1 MESKEKKPKL
11 EEMKKVEYSPVK
23 EENKKCSLDLLCKCF
38 KSEKNKDK
46 KYYIDKWRRYL
57 TNESTSK
64 SKMNDPFM
72 ILANIWAHK
81 PVIKFLENVRINPN
95 LIRKERIKT
104 LSNIIIRND
113 LEFYIPQ
120 LCSFIIFGDNELVD
134 ELLSFLCKSC
144 YCSFFFAHRVIWFLK
159 SMLSNEDSQNE
170 LNNEMN
176 NKISDIIHTIQTIF
190 KSDTEKEKKNL
201 KKYFIAGGD
210 IYTNY
215 NKGYFTDAIDLIDND
230 TEKTNETSF
239 NNTEQ
244 NIIKI
249 NIFTKYGYCTNDEE
263 MIVKGGMNSIKQ
275 IDTND
280 INLTS
285 FLSNINFFDHLTN
298 ICERIRFIDSPE
310 MRQSELIKE
319 ITKINENLPY
329 NVYIPFSN
337 KEIRNNLICHI
348 SIKDTKVYK
357 TKERAPIILTFECFR
372 LEELCYEHN
381 VRIKTQIINEEI
393 KTENNQNSLL
403 SSIESKRDMD
413 KQNTKVK
420 YHLDKMN
427 YLMSVDIAL
436 SKPIFV
442 RKSSNVK
449 EKGKISDKSDDEKFD
464 EIDKVLRRKKSEDL
478 KEQNEDK
485 ESDKENDNDNKLNK
499 NKENKKDNKMDINII
514 NIIDNN
520 NNINKIN
527 IKKEEAKKN
536 KKDDF
541 YSDIEVNYLSPDNN
555 KNNIKKPRKRS
566 DSFEINAEFSES
578 SSSSDDNNNSG
589 SFGSNINPLGQ
600 KPNLFN
606 KIRIGNYAQSNIN
619 TFNILKKTQINN
631 YSLVFGETLDSQES
645 RLKYQS
651 QYGYLSSY
659 KVCKVLIKSGED
671 LRQEQFA
678 SQLINEFAQIFKIEE
693 VDCYLYPYE
702 IISTG
707 NNAGIIEVCPNTIS
721 LDELKHKTSFDPNNT
736 LKVFY
741 ENYFGKGTKR
751 YKKAVRNLVRSL
763 AGYSLVCYFLQIK
776 DRHNGNILINNEGYL
791 IQIDFGFFLSN
802 APGGEF
808 EKAPF
813 KLTDEV
819 IEVIGGINS
828 KYFQVFR
835 KLMWKGMIAISK
847 HYEKILI
854 LVEMMYCGYG
864 KKLECFKSGD
874 STLTKLKERF
884 RPKKDMKKRDYLA
897 LVDSLIQDAL
907 SSWRTKWYDKYQY
920 FFEGIF
926 Y

>member
-1 MESKEKKPKL
+1 MKTPKMESNKMLIYSPIKVEKKI
-11 EEMKKVEYSPVK
+11 
-23 EENKKCSLDLLCKCF
+23 CSFKDICKCF
-38 KSEKNKDK
+38 KSEKDKDK
-46 KYYIDKWRRYL
+46 KYYIEKWRKYL

-64 SKMNDPFM
+64 SKMNDPFI

-81 PVIKFLENVRINPN
+81 KVIKDLEKVRINPN
-95 LIRKERIKT
+95 LIRKERVKT

-159 SMLSNEDSQNE
+159 SMLANDENHNEI
-170 LNNEMN
+170 NNEMN
-176 NKISDIIHTIQTIF
+176 NKIANIIHTIQTIF
-190 KSDTEKEKKNL
+190 KSDTEKEKKEL
-201 KKYFIAGGD
+201 KNYFIAGGEV
-210 IYTNY
+210 YSNY
-215 NKGYFTDAIDLIDND
+215 NKGYFTDTVDLIDNENEI
-230 TEKTNETSF
+230 TTETSY
-239 NNTEQ
+239 NNSEQ

-249 NIFTKYGYCTNDEE
+249 NIFTKYGYCTNNEE
-263 MIVKGGMNSIKQ
+263 MVVSGGMNSIKN
-275 IDTND
+275 IDEND

-285 FLSNINFFDHLTN
+285 FLSNVNFFDHLTN

-310 MRQSELIKE
+310 IRQSELIKE
-319 ITKINENLPY
+319 ISKINENLPY

-381 VRIKTQIINEEI
+381 VKIKTQIINEEI

-403 SSIESKRDMD
+403 SSSESKRE
-413 KQNTKVK
+413 NNKVK

-442 RKSSNVK
+442 RKSSDYN
-449 EKGKISDKSDDEKFD
+449 DKDNNDKNDDEKFD
-464 EIDKVLRRKKSEDL
+464 KIDKVLKRKKSEDSINNSINMSINTNQ
-478 KEQNEDK
+478 KE
-485 ESDKENDNDNKLNK
+485 ENNDTI
-499 NKENKKDNKMDINII
+499 NKKDAIKEKNNDIYSNINVNII
-514 NIIDNN
+514 NIDTNT
-520 NNINKIN
+520 KTRG
-527 IKKEEAKKN
+527 
-536 KKDDF
+536 
-541 YSDIEVNYLSPDNN
+541 
-555 KNNIKKPRKRS
+555 RKRS

-578 SSSSDDNNNSG
+578 SSSSGEENSG
-589 SFGSNINPLGQ
+589 SNIHQLGPKPSLFSKISNYG
-600 KPNLFN
+600 
-606 KIRIGNYAQSNIN
+606 YSQSNIN
-619 TFNILKKTQINN
+619 TFNILKKNQINN
-631 YSLVFGETLDSQES
+631 YSLVFGETLSSQEA

-693 VDCYLYPYE
+693 VDVYLYPYE

-721 LDELKHKTSFDPNNT
+721 LDELKHKISFDPNNS

-741 ENYFGKGTKR
+741 ENYFGKGTKK
-751 YKKAVRNLVRSL
+751 YKKAVRNLIRSL

-802 APGGEF
+802 APGNEF

-813 KLTDEV
+813 KLTEEV
-819 IEVIGGINS
+819 IEVIGGVNS
-828 KYFQVFR
+828 KYFQIFR
-835 KLMWKGMIAISK
+835 KLMWKGMIAIAK
-847 HYEKILI
+847 HYQKIMI

-864 KKLECFKSGD
+864 KKLECFKNGD
-874 STLTKLKERF
+874 LTLTKLKERF
-884 RPKKDMKKRDYLA
+884 KPKNNMKKRDYLA
-897 LVDSLIQDAL
+897 LVDSLIQEAL

>member
-1 MESKEKKPKL
+1 MVEPEKSEKKI
-11 EEMKKVEYSPVK
+11 EYSPIK
-23 EENKKCSLDLLCKCF
+23 EEKKICSLSNIFKCCKSQ
-38 KSEKNKDK
+38 KDKDK
-46 KYYIDKWRRYL
+46 KYYIEKWRKYL

-64 SKMNDPFM
+64 SRMNDPFI

-95 LIRKERIKT
+95 LIKKERIKS

-159 SMLSNEDSQNE
+159 SMLSNEEFENE
-170 LNNEMN
+170 LNNKMN
-176 NKISDIIHTIQTIF
+176 NKISEIVHTIQTIF
-190 KSDTEKEKKNL
+190 KSDNEKEKKEL

-215 NKGYFTDAIDLIDND
+215 NKGYFTDIMDIIDNENEI
-230 TEKTNETSF
+230 TTETSYNS
-239 NNTEQ
+239 NNEHT
-244 NIIKI
+244 NILKI

-263 MIVKGGMNSIKQ
+263 MMVKGGMNSIKQ
-275 IDTND
+275 IDTDD

-348 SIKDTKVYK
+348 SIRDTKVYK

-381 VRIKTQIINEEI
+381 VRIKTLIANEEI
-393 KTENNQNSLL
+393 KSENNQNSLL
-403 SSIESKRDMD
+403 SSIYKKDM
-413 KQNTKVK
+413 NNLSTKVK

-442 RKSSNVK
+442 RKSSNLK
-449 EKGKISDKSDDEKFD
+449 DKKQKSNKSDDEKFD
-464 EIDKVLRRKKSEDL
+464 EIDKVLMKRKKSDDFSDSNE
-478 KEQNEDK
+478 KEKEKDK
-485 ESDKENDNDNKLNK
+485 NNNF
-499 NKENKKDNKMDINII
+499 
-514 NIIDNN
+514 NN
-520 NNINKIN
+520 NNKINAQNNNKIN
-527 IKKEEAKKN
+527 VKN
-536 KKDDF
+536 EVDDF
-541 YSDIEVNYLSPDNN
+541 NSGIEINYINTDS
-555 KNNIKKPRKRS
+555 KKKRKRS

-578 SSSSDDNNNSG
+578 SSSSEENNSG
-589 SFGSNINPLGQ
+589 SFASNLNINPMGQ
-600 KPNLFN
+600 KTSLFN
-606 KIRIGNYAQSNIN
+606 KIKISNYSQSNIN
-619 TFNILKKTQINN
+619 TFNILKKNQINN
-631 YSLVFGETLDSQES
+631 YSLVFGESLASQEA

-651 QYGYLSSY
+651 QYGFLNSY

-693 VDCYLYPYE
+693 VDVYLYPYE

-707 NNAGIIEVCPNTIS
+707 NNAGIIEVCPNSIS
-721 LDELKHKTSFDPNNT
+721 LDELKHKISFDQNNS
-736 LKVFY
+736 LKTFY
-741 ENYFGKGTKR
+741 ENYFGKGSKK

-828 KYFQVFR
+828 KYFQIFR

-847 HYEKILI
+847 HYEKIMI

-864 KKLECFKSGD
+864 KKLECFKGGD
-874 STLTKLKERF
+874 LTLTKLKERF
-884 RPKKDMKKRDYLA
+884 RPKKDMKVRDYLA
-897 LVDSLIQDAL
+897 LVDSLIQEAL

-920 FFEGIF
+920 LFEGIF

>member
-1 MESKEKKPKL
+1 MTEKGKIPKIESIKKMEFSQVQPKD
-11 EEMKKVEYSPVK
+11 
-23 EENKKCSLDLLCKCF
+23 KKCSLSYLCKCF
-38 KSEKNKDK
+38 KFEKDK
-46 KYYIDKWRRYL
+46 DKNYYIEKWRQYL

-64 SKMNDPFM
+64 IKMNDPFI

-81 PVIKFLENVRINPN
+81 PVIKYLENVRINPN

-120 LCSFIIFGDNELVD
+120 LCSFIIFGETELVD

-159 SMLSNEDSQNE
+159 SMLSNDNHNE
-170 LNNEMN
+170 NNSEMN
-176 NKISDIIHTIQTIF
+176 HKINDIIHTIQTIF
-190 KSDTEKEKKNL
+190 KSDTEKDKKTL

-210 IYTNY
+210 IYTNS
-215 NKGYFTDAIDLIDND
+215 NKGHFTDSIDLIDNENEIT
-230 TEKTNETSF
+230 TETNY
-239 NNTEQ
+239 NNCES

-249 NIFTKYGYCTNDEE
+249 NIFTKYGYRTNTEE
-263 MIVKGGMNSIKQ
+263 MIIKGGMNSIIN
-275 IDTND
+275 IDEND

-337 KEIRNNLICHI
+337 REIRNNLICHI

-381 VRIKTQIINEEI
+381 VKIKTQILNEEI
-393 KTENNQNSLL
+393 KTETNQNSLL
-403 SSIESKRDMD
+403 SSSESKREMD
-413 KQNTKVK
+413 SQNSKVK

-442 RKSSNVK
+442 RKSYNSYNK
-449 EKGKISDKSDDEKFD
+449 KQSSDISDDEKFD
-464 EIDKVLRRKKSEDL
+464 KIDKVLQRKKSEDSMNSDIINNSSSSNQKENEQNESKN
-478 KEQNEDK
+478 KEQNININTKNIIEN
-485 ESDKENDNDNKLNK
+485 END
-499 NKENKKDNKMDINII
+499 
-514 NIIDNN
+514 
-520 NNINKIN
+520 KIN
-527 IKKEEAKKN
+527 IKKENDKNNNNIFSNLDVNIINASKTKKN
-536 KKDDF
+536 PKKR
-541 YSDIEVNYLSPDNN
+541 E
-555 KNNIKKPRKRS
+555 
-566 DSFEINAEFSES
+566 DSFDITAEFSES
-578 SSSSDDNNNSG
+578 SSSSGEENSG
-589 SFGSNINPLGQ
+589 SFNSSAIHPLGP
-600 KPNLFN
+600 KTSLFN
-606 KIRIGNYAQSNIN
+606 KISNYGQSNIH
-619 TFNILKKTQINN
+619 TFNILQKNQISN
-631 YSLVFGETLDSQES
+631 YSLVFGETLASQEA

-678 SQLINEFAQIFKIEE
+678 SQLINEFAQIFKIEG

-721 LDELKHKTSFDPNNT
+721 LDELKHKMSFDPNNS

-741 ENYFGKGTKR
+741 EKYFGKGTKK
-751 YKKAVRNLVRSL
+751 YKKALRNLVRSL

-828 KYFQVFR
+828 KYFQIFR
-835 KLMWKGMIAISK
+835 KLMWKGMLAIAK
-847 HYEKILI
+847 HYEKIMI

-874 STLTKLKERF
+874 SSLTKLRERF
-884 RPKKDMKKRDYLA
+884 RPKKNMKKREYLA
-897 LVDSLIQDAL
+897 LVDELIQQAL

>member
-1 MESKEKKPKL
+1 MNEKMKSPKI
-11 EEMKKVEYSPVK
+11 EGIKKIEYSPVK
-23 EENKKCSLDLLCKCF
+23 IEKKICSIKFLCDCL

-46 KYYIDKWRRYL
+46 KFYIDKWRKYL
-57 TNESTSK
+57 TYESTSK
-64 SKMNDPFM
+64 SKMNDPFI

-81 PVIKFLENVRINPN
+81 PVIRYLENVRINPN
-95 LIRKERIKT
+95 LIRKERIKS

-159 SMLSNEDSQNE
+159 SMLNNEEIINKT
-170 LNNEMN
+170 NNEMN

-190 KSDTEKEKKNL
+190 KSDTEKEKKEL

-215 NKGYFTDAIDLIDND
+215 NKGYFTDTIDLIDN
-230 TEKTNETSF
+230 ENEITNETSY
-239 NNTEQ
+239 NTSEHP

-249 NIFTKYGYCTNDEE
+249 NIFTKYGYCTNHEE
-263 MIVKGGMNSIKQ
+263 MIINGGMNSIKQ
-275 IDTND
+275 IDEND

-337 KEIRNNLICHI
+337 KEMRNNLICHI
-348 SIKDTKVYK
+348 SIKDTKVFK

-381 VRIKTQIINEEI
+381 VKIKTQILNEEI
-393 KTENNQNSLL
+393 KSETNQNSLL
-403 SSIESKRDMD
+403 PSNESKRDID
-413 KQNTKVK
+413 IQNTKIK

-442 RKSSNVK
+442 RKSTNSNNYQNK
-449 EKGKISDKSDDEKFD
+449 EKNADKFD
-464 EIDKVLRRKKSEDL
+464 KIDKVLQRKKSEDYINTSTNTNADTNNISNN
-478 KEQNEDK
+478 EINED
-485 ESDKENDNDNKLNK
+485 NKQNQ
-499 NKENKKDNKMDINII
+499 NSI

-520 NNINKIN
+520 NIYIKSDKIDTNNDIEIN
-527 IKKEEAKKN
+527 IMNPGKSKKKGR
-536 KKDDF
+536 
-541 YSDIEVNYLSPDNN
+541 I
-555 KNNIKKPRKRS
+555 RT

-578 SSSSDDNNNSG
+578 SSSSGEDNSG
-589 SFGSNINPLGQ
+589 SFGSTINPLGQ
-600 KPNLFN
+600 KSSLFN
-606 KIRIGNYAQSNIN
+606 KIANYSQTNIN
-619 TFNILKKTQINN
+619 TFNILKKNQINS
-631 YSLVFGETLDSQES
+631 YSLVFGETLASQEA

-678 SQLINEFAQIFKIEE
+678 SQLINEFAQIFKIEQ

-707 NNAGIIEVCPNTIS
+707 NNAGIIEVCPNSIS
-721 LDELKHKTSFDPNNT
+721 LDELKHKTSFDSNNS

-741 ENYFGKGTKR
+741 ENYFGKGSKK
-751 YKKAVRNLVRSL
+751 YKKAIRNLIRSL

-828 KYFQVFR
+828 KYFQIFR
-835 KLMWKGMIAISK
+835 KLMWKGMIAISR
-847 HYEKILI
+847 HYEKIMI

-864 KKLECFKSGD
+864 KKLECFKGGD
-874 STLTKLKERF
+874 STLTKLRQRF
-884 RPKKDMKKRDYLA
+884 RPKNDMKKREYLA

>member
-1 MESKEKKPKL
+1 MEKLDQIQFTPMEEKSKSCCLNFLLECLKPK
-11 EEMKKVEYSPVK
+11 K
-23 EENKKCSLDLLCKCF
+23 D
-38 KSEKNKDK
+38 KDK
-46 KYYIDKWRRYL
+46 KYYIEKWRIYL

-64 SKMNDPFM
+64 VRMNDPFI
-72 ILANIWAHK
+72 ILANMWAHK
-81 PVIKFLENVRINPN
+81 PVIKDLENVRINPN
-95 LIRKERIKT
+95 LIRKDRVKT
-104 LSNIIIRND
+104 LSNVIIRND

-120 LCSFIIFGDNELVD
+120 LCSFIIFGEDELVD
-134 ELLSFLCKSC
+134 ELLSFLYKSC
-144 YCSFFFAHRVIWFLK
+144 YCSFFFAHRVLWFLK
-159 SMLSNEDSQNE
+159 SMLNNEE
-170 LNNEMN
+170 VNNGINVEMN

-190 KSDTEKEKKNL
+190 KSDTENEKKEL

-210 IYTNY
+210 VFMNY
-215 NKGYFTDAIDLIDND
+215 NNKGYFTDCMDQSDGNND
-230 TEKTNETSF
+230 ITSDTTY
-239 NNTEQ
+239 NNNYGEH
-244 NIIKI
+244 NVIKI
-249 NIFTKYGYCTNDEE
+249 NIFTKYGYCTNHEE
-263 MIVKGGMNSIKQ
+263 MIVSGGMNSIKQ
-275 IDTND
+275 IDEND

-348 SIKDTKVYK
+348 SIKDTKVFK

-381 VRIKTQIINEEI
+381 VKIKTQVINEEI
-393 KTENNQNSLL
+393 KTENNKNSLL
-403 SSIESKRDMD
+403 SALDSKREFES
-413 KQNTKVK
+413 QNRTLK

-427 YLMSVDIAL
+427 YLMSVDISL

-442 RKSSNVK
+442 RKSQSQNKK
-449 EKGKISDKSDDEKFD
+449 ETEEKDKKFDKINEVMKRKKSDDSYQNNSILNQSINSD
-464 EIDKVLRRKKSEDL
+464 TSENRP
-478 KEQNEDK
+478 NE
-485 ESDKENDNDNKLNK
+485 KEN
-499 NKENKKDNKMDINII
+499 NII
-514 NIIDNN
+514 NDN
-520 NNINKIN
+520 
-527 IKKEEAKKN
+527 
-536 KKDDF
+536 
-541 YSDIEVNYLSPDNN
+541 NN
-555 KNNIKKPRKRS
+555 KNNIKIFNNNDLYKDSNLGVNIININNPKKKERKRS
-566 DSFEINAEFSES
+566 DSFEINADFSES
-578 SSSSDDNNNSG
+578 SSSPDENNSNTFN
-589 SFGSNINPLGQ
+589 SALYPLGLSQ
-600 KPNLFN
+600 NTSLFN
-606 KIRIGNYAQSNIN
+606 KISNYGQTNIN
-619 TFNILKKTQINN
+619 TFNILKKNQINN
-631 YSLVFGETLDSQES
+631 YSLVFGQTLETQEA

-707 NNAGIIEVCPNTIS
+707 NNAGIIEVCPNSIS

-736 LKVFY
+736 LKTFY
-741 ENYFGKGTKR
+741 ENYFGKGSKK

-828 KYFQVFR
+828 KYFQIFR
-835 KLMWKGMIAISK
+835 KLMWKGMLAIAK
-847 HYEKILI
+847 HYEKIMI

-874 STLTKLKERF
+874 ATLTKLRDRF
-884 RPKKDMKKRDYLA
+884 KPKKNMKKRDYLA
-897 LVDSLIQDAL
+897 FVDSLIQEAL

>member
-1 MESKEKKPKL
+1 MEKLDQIQFTPMEEKSKSCCLNFLLECLKPK
-11 EEMKKVEYSPVK
+11 K
-23 EENKKCSLDLLCKCF
+23 D
-38 KSEKNKDK
+38 KDK
-46 KYYIDKWRRYL
+46 KYYIEKWRIYL

-64 SKMNDPFM
+64 VRMNDPFI
-72 ILANIWAHK
+72 ILANMWAHK
-81 PVIKFLENVRINPN
+81 PVIKDLENVRINPN
-95 LIRKERIKT
+95 LIRKDRVKT
-104 LSNIIIRND
+104 LSNVIIRND

-120 LCSFIIFGDNELVD
+120 LCSFIIFGEDELVD
-134 ELLSFLCKSC
+134 ELLSFLYKSC
-144 YCSFFFAHRVIWFLK
+144 YCSFFFAHRVLWFLK
-159 SMLSNEDSQNE
+159 SMLNNEE
-170 LNNEMN
+170 VNNGINVEMN

-190 KSDTEKEKKNL
+190 KSDTENEKKEL

-210 IYTNY
+210 VFMNY
-215 NKGYFTDAIDLIDND
+215 NNKGYFTDCMDQSDGNND
-230 TEKTNETSF
+230 ITSDTTY
-239 NNTEQ
+239 NNNYGEH
-244 NIIKI
+244 NVIKI
-249 NIFTKYGYCTNDEE
+249 NIFTKYGYCTNHEE
-263 MIVKGGMNSIKQ
+263 MIVSGGMNSIKQ
-275 IDTND
+275 IDEND

-348 SIKDTKVYK
+348 SIKDTKVFK

-381 VRIKTQIINEEI
+381 VKIKTQVINEEI
-393 KTENNQNSLL
+393 KTENNKNSLL
-403 SSIESKRDMD
+403 SALDSKREFES
-413 KQNTKVK
+413 QNRTLK

-427 YLMSVDIAL
+427 YLMSVDISL

-442 RKSSNVK
+442 RKSQSQNKK
-449 EKGKISDKSDDEKFD
+449 ETEEKDKKFDKINEVMKRKKSDDSYQNNSILNQSINSD
-464 EIDKVLRRKKSEDL
+464 TSENRP
-478 KEQNEDK
+478 NE
-485 ESDKENDNDNKLNK
+485 KENNIINDNNNK
-499 NKENKKDNKMDINII
+499 YNIKIFNNNELYKDSNLGVNII
-514 NIIDNN
+514 NINN
-520 NNINKIN
+520 PK
-527 IKKEEAKKN
+527 KKE
-536 KKDDF
+536 
-541 YSDIEVNYLSPDNN
+541 
-555 KNNIKKPRKRS
+555 RKRS
-566 DSFEINAEFSES
+566 DSFEINADFSES
-578 SSSSDDNNNSG
+578 SSSPDENNSNTFN
-589 SFGSNINPLGQ
+589 SALYPLGLSQ
-600 KPNLFN
+600 NTSLFN
-606 KIRIGNYAQSNIN
+606 KISNYGQTNIN
-619 TFNILKKTQINN
+619 TFNILKKNQINN
-631 YSLVFGETLDSQES
+631 YSLVFGQTLETQEA

-707 NNAGIIEVCPNTIS
+707 NNAGIIEVCPNSIS

-736 LKVFY
+736 LKTFY
-741 ENYFGKGTKR
+741 ENYFGKGSKK

-828 KYFQVFR
+828 KYFQIFR
-835 KLMWKGMIAISK
+835 KLMWKGMLAIAK
-847 HYEKILI
+847 HYEKIMI

-874 STLTKLKERF
+874 ATLTKLRDRF
-884 RPKKDMKKRDYLA
+884 KPKKNMKKRDYLA
-897 LVDSLIQDAL
+897 FVDSLIQEAL

>member
-1 MESKEKKPKL
+1 MEKLDQIQFTPMEEKSKSCCLNFLLECLKPK
-11 EEMKKVEYSPVK
+11 K
-23 EENKKCSLDLLCKCF
+23 D
-38 KSEKNKDK
+38 KDK
-46 KYYIDKWRRYL
+46 KYYIEKWRIYL

-64 SKMNDPFM
+64 VRMNDPFI
-72 ILANIWAHK
+72 ILANMWAHK
-81 PVIKFLENVRINPN
+81 PVIKDLENVRINPN
-95 LIRKERIKT
+95 LIRKDRVKT
-104 LSNIIIRND
+104 LSNVIIRND

-120 LCSFIIFGDNELVD
+120 LCSFIIFGEDELVD
-134 ELLSFLCKSC
+134 ELLSFLYKSC
-144 YCSFFFAHRVIWFLK
+144 YCSFFFAHRVLWFLK
-159 SMLSNEDSQNE
+159 SMLNNEE
-170 LNNEMN
+170 VNNGINVEMN

-190 KSDTEKEKKNL
+190 KSDTENEKKEL

-210 IYTNY
+210 VFMNY
-215 NKGYFTDAIDLIDND
+215 NNKGYFTDCMDQSDGNND
-230 TEKTNETSF
+230 ITSDTTY
-239 NNTEQ
+239 NYNYGEH
-244 NIIKI
+244 NVIKI
-249 NIFTKYGYCTNDEE
+249 NIFTKYGYCTNHEE
-263 MIVKGGMNSIKQ
+263 MIVSGGMNSIKQ
-275 IDTND
+275 IDEND

-348 SIKDTKVYK
+348 SIKDTKVFK

-381 VRIKTQIINEEI
+381 VKIKTQVINEEI
-393 KTENNQNSLL
+393 KTENNKNSLL
-403 SSIESKRDMD
+403 SALDSKREFES
-413 KQNTKVK
+413 QNRTLK

-427 YLMSVDIAL
+427 YLMSVDISL

-442 RKSSNVK
+442 RKSQSQNKK
-449 EKGKISDKSDDEKFD
+449 ETEEKDKKFDKINEVMKRKKSDDSYQNNSILNQSINSDTSENRPNEKA
-464 EIDKVLRRKKSEDL
+464 
-478 KEQNEDK
+478 N
-485 ESDKENDNDNKLNK
+485 
-499 NKENKKDNKMDINII
+499 NII
-514 NIIDNN
+514 NDN
-520 NNINKIN
+520 
-527 IKKEEAKKN
+527 
-536 KKDDF
+536 
-541 YSDIEVNYLSPDNN
+541 NN
-555 KNNIKKPRKRS
+555 KNNIKIFNNNELYKDSNLCVNIININNPKKKERKRS
-566 DSFEINAEFSES
+566 DSFEINADFSES
-578 SSSSDDNNNSG
+578 SSSPDENNSNTFN
-589 SFGSNINPLGQ
+589 SALYPLGLSQ
-600 KPNLFN
+600 NTSLFN
-606 KIRIGNYAQSNIN
+606 KISNYGQTNIN
-619 TFNILKKTQINN
+619 TFNILKKNQINN
-631 YSLVFGETLDSQES
+631 YSLVFGQTLETQEA

-707 NNAGIIEVCPNTIS
+707 NNAGIIEVCPNSIS

-736 LKVFY
+736 LKTFY
-741 ENYFGKGTKR
+741 ENYFGKGSKK

-828 KYFQVFR
+828 KYFQIFR
-835 KLMWKGMIAISK
+835 KLMWKGMLAIAK
-847 HYEKILI
+847 HYEKIMI

-874 STLTKLKERF
+874 ATLTKLRDRF
-884 RPKKDMKKRDYLA
+884 KPKKNMKKRDYLA
-897 LVDSLIQDAL
+897 FVDSLIQEAL

>member
-1 MESKEKKPKL
+1 MEAETEKSKKKI
-11 EEMKKVEYSPVK
+11 EYSPIK
-23 EENKKCSLDLLCKCF
+23 EEKKICSLSDIFKCCKSQ
-38 KSEKNKDK
+38 KDKDK
-46 KYYIDKWRRYL
+46 KYYIEKWRKYL

-64 SKMNDPFM
+64 SRMNDPFI

-95 LIRKERIKT
+95 LIKKERIKS

-159 SMLSNEDSQNE
+159 SMLSNEEFENE
-170 LNNEMN
+170 LNNKMN
-176 NKISDIIHTIQTIF
+176 NKISEIVHTIQTIF
-190 KSDTEKEKKNL
+190 KSDNEKEKKEL

-215 NKGYFTDAIDLIDND
+215 NKGYFTDIMDIIDNENEI
-230 TEKTNETSF
+230 TTETSYNS
-239 NNTEQ
+239 NNEHT
-244 NIIKI
+244 NILKI

-263 MIVKGGMNSIKQ
+263 MMVKGGMNSIKQ
-275 IDTND
+275 IDTDD

-348 SIKDTKVYK
+348 SIRDTKVYK

-381 VRIKTQIINEEI
+381 VRIKTLIANEEI
-393 KTENNQNSLL
+393 KSENNQNSLL
-403 SSIESKRDMD
+403 SSIYKKDM
-413 KQNTKVK
+413 NNLSTKVK

-442 RKSSNVK
+442 RKSSNLK
-449 EKGKISDKSDDEKFD
+449 DKKQKSNKSDDEKFD
-464 EIDKVLRRKKSEDL
+464 EIDKVLMKRKKSDDFSDSNE
-478 KEQNEDK
+478 KEKEKDK
-485 ESDKENDNDNKLNK
+485 NNNF
-499 NKENKKDNKMDINII
+499 
-514 NIIDNN
+514 NN
-520 NNINKIN
+520 NNKINAQNNNKIN
-527 IKKEEAKKN
+527 VKKEV
-536 KKDDF
+536 DDF
-541 YSDIEVNYLSPDNN
+541 NSGIEINYINTDS
-555 KNNIKKPRKRS
+555 KKKRKRS

-578 SSSSDDNNNSG
+578 SSSSEENNSG
-589 SFGSNINPLGQ
+589 SFASNLNINPMGQ
-600 KPNLFN
+600 KTSLFN
-606 KIRIGNYAQSNIN
+606 KIKISNYSQSNIN
-619 TFNILKKTQINN
+619 TFNILKKNQINN
-631 YSLVFGETLDSQES
+631 YSLVFGESLASQEA

-651 QYGYLSSY
+651 QYGFLNSY

-693 VDCYLYPYE
+693 VDVYLYPYE

-707 NNAGIIEVCPNTIS
+707 NNAGIIEVCPNSIS
-721 LDELKHKTSFDPNNT
+721 LDELKHKISFDQNNS
-736 LKVFY
+736 LKTFY
-741 ENYFGKGTKR
+741 ENYFGKGSKK

-828 KYFQVFR
+828 KYFQIFR

-847 HYEKILI
+847 HYEKIMI

-864 KKLECFKSGD
+864 KKLECFKGGD
-874 STLTKLKERF
+874 LTLTKLKERF
-884 RPKKDMKKRDYLA
+884 RPKKDMKVRDYLA
-897 LVDSLIQDAL
+897 LVDSLIQEAL

-920 FFEGIF
+920 LFEGIF

>member
-1 MESKEKKPKL
+1 MKDIEKPQKIEDLKKIEFNPVKVEKKT
-11 EEMKKVEYSPVK
+11 
-23 EENKKCSLDLLCKCF
+23 CSLCNICNCL
-38 KSEKNKDK
+38 KSKKNKDK
-46 KYYIDKWRRYL
+46 KYYIDKWRKYL

-64 SKMNDPFM
+64 AKMNDPFI
-72 ILANIWAHK
+72 ILANLWAHK
-81 PVIKFLENVRINPN
+81 PVIKYLENVRINPN
-95 LIRKERIKT
+95 LIKKDRIRT
-104 LSNIIIRND
+104 LSSIIIRND

-120 LCSFIIFGDNELVD
+120 LCSFIIFGDSELVD
-134 ELLSFLCKSC
+134 ELFSFLCKSC

-159 SMLSNEDSQNE
+159 SMLTNDEIQNE
-170 LNNEMN
+170 TNNEMN

-190 KSDTEKEKKNL
+190 KSDNEKEKKEL
-201 KKYFIAGGD
+201 KKYFIASGE

-215 NKGYFTDAIDLIDND
+215 SKGYFTDTIRLLD
-230 TEKTNETSF
+230 TENENIETNY
-239 NNTEQ
+239 NNIEQ

-249 NIFTKYGYCTNDEE
+249 NIFTKYGYCTNNEE
-263 MIVKGGMNSIKQ
+263 MIINDGMNSIKQ
-275 IDTND
+275 IDEND

-285 FLSNINFFDHLTN
+285 FLSNINFFDYLTN
-298 ICERIRFIDSPE
+298 ICERIRFIESPE
-310 MRQSELIKE
+310 IRQSELIKE

-329 NVYIPFSN
+329 NIYIPFSN

-357 TKERAPIILTFECFR
+357 TKERAPIMLTFECFR
-372 LEELCYEHN
+372 LEELCFEHN
-381 VRIKTQIINEEI
+381 VKVKTQILNEEI

-403 SSIESKRDMD
+403 SSSESKRDIN
-413 KQNTKVK
+413 KHNKKVK
-420 YHLDKMN
+420 YFLDKMN

-442 RKSSNVK
+442 RKSSTLNNKNKINVNNNND
-449 EKGKISDKSDDEKFD
+449 DKKF
-464 EIDKVLRRKKSEDL
+464 EQIDKVIKKKKFLSEDISMNDIINTNTNK
-478 KEQNEDK
+478 KEK
-485 ESDKENDNDNKLNK
+485 I
-499 NKENKKDNKMDINII
+499 KDNKNFKNSI
-514 NIIDNN
+514 NIIDTN
-520 NNINKIN
+520 NNIKI
-527 IKKEEAKKN
+527 ES
-536 KKDDF
+536 D
-541 YSDIEVNYLSPDNN
+541 SDIDSNTDKNSP
-555 KNNIKKPRKRS
+555 KKLRERKLS
-566 DSFEINAEFSES
+566 DSFEMNIDFEELN
-578 SSSSDDNNNSG
+578 SSSDENNSKINTLDQKTG
-589 SFGSNINPLGQ
+589 LLNKDNSSNQNNIN
-600 KPNLFN
+600 N
-606 KIRIGNYAQSNIN
+606 
-619 TFNILKKTQINN
+619 FNILNKNQINN
-631 YSLVFGETLDSQES
+631 YNLVFGETLDSQEA

-659 KVCKVLIKSGED
+659 KVCKVLVKSGED

-678 SQLINEFAQIFKIEE
+678 SQLINEFAQIFKIEN

-707 NNAGIIEVCPNTIS
+707 NNAGIIEVCPNSIS
-721 LDELKHKTSFDPNNT
+721 LDELKQKTSFDSNNT

-741 ENYFGKGTKR
+741 ENYFGKGS
-751 YKKAVRNLVRSL
+751 KKYQKAIRNLVRSL

-808 EKAPF
+808 ENAPF

-828 KYFQVFR
+828 KYFQIFR
-835 KLMWKGMIAISK
+835 KLMWKGILAIAK
-847 HYEKILI
+847 HYEKIMI

-874 STLTKLKERF
+874 STLSKLRQRF
-884 RPKKDMKKRDYLA
+884 RPKKNMKKRDYLA
-897 LVDSLIQDAL
+897 LVDSLIQEAL

>member
-1 MESKEKKPKL
+1 MKDKETPQKIEDLKKIEFNPVKVEKKT
-11 EEMKKVEYSPVK
+11 
-23 EENKKCSLDLLCKCF
+23 CSLCNICNCL
-38 KSEKNKDK
+38 KSKKNKDK
-46 KYYIDKWRRYL
+46 KYYIDKWRKYL

-64 SKMNDPFM
+64 AKMNDPFI
-72 ILANIWAHK
+72 ILANLWAHK
-81 PVIKFLENVRINPN
+81 PVIKYLENVRINPN
-95 LIRKERIKT
+95 LIKKDRIRT
-104 LSNIIIRND
+104 LSSIIIRND

-120 LCSFIIFGDNELVD
+120 LCSFIIFGDSELVD
-134 ELLSFLCKSC
+134 ELFSFLCKSC

-159 SMLSNEDSQNE
+159 SMLTNDEIQNE
-170 LNNEMN
+170 TNNEMN

-190 KSDTEKEKKNL
+190 KSDNEKEKKEL
-201 KKYFIAGGD
+201 KKYFIASGE

-215 NKGYFTDAIDLIDND
+215 SKGYFTDTIRLLD
-230 TEKTNETSF
+230 TENENIETNY
-239 NNTEQ
+239 NNIEQ

-249 NIFTKYGYCTNDEE
+249 NIFTKYGYCTNNEE
-263 MIVKGGMNSIKQ
+263 MIINDGMNSIKQ
-275 IDTND
+275 IDEND

-285 FLSNINFFDHLTN
+285 FLSNINFFDYLTN
-298 ICERIRFIDSPE
+298 ICERIRFIESPE
-310 MRQSELIKE
+310 ISQSELIKE

-329 NVYIPFSN
+329 NIYIPFSN

-357 TKERAPIILTFECFR
+357 TKERAPIMLTFECFR
-372 LEELCYEHN
+372 LEELCFEHN
-381 VRIKTQIINEEI
+381 VKVKTQILNEEI

-403 SSIESKRDMD
+403 SSSESKRDIN
-413 KQNTKVK
+413 KHNKKVK
-420 YHLDKMN
+420 YFLDKMN

-442 RKSSNVK
+442 RKSSTLNNKNKINVNNNND
-449 EKGKISDKSDDEKFD
+449 DKKF
-464 EIDKVLRRKKSEDL
+464 EQIDKVIKKKKFLSEDISMNDIINTNTNK
-478 KEQNEDK
+478 KEK
-485 ESDKENDNDNKLNK
+485 I
-499 NKENKKDNKMDINII
+499 KDNKNFKNSI
-514 NIIDNN
+514 NIIDTN
-520 NNINKIN
+520 NNIKI
-527 IKKEEAKKN
+527 ES
-536 KKDDF
+536 D
-541 YSDIEVNYLSPDNN
+541 SDIDSNTDKNSP
-555 KNNIKKPRKRS
+555 KKLRERKLS
-566 DSFEINAEFSES
+566 DSFEMNIDFEELN
-578 SSSSDDNNNSG
+578 SSSDENNSKINTLDQKTG
-589 SFGSNINPLGQ
+589 LLNKDNSSNQNNIN
-600 KPNLFN
+600 N
-606 KIRIGNYAQSNIN
+606 
-619 TFNILKKTQINN
+619 FNILNKNQINN
-631 YSLVFGETLDSQES
+631 YNLVFGETLDSQEA

-659 KVCKVLIKSGED
+659 KVCKVLVKSGED

-678 SQLINEFAQIFKIEE
+678 SQLINEFAQIFKIEN

-707 NNAGIIEVCPNTIS
+707 NNAGIIEVCPNSIS
-721 LDELKHKTSFDPNNT
+721 LDELKQKTSFDSNNT

-741 ENYFGKGTKR
+741 ENYFGKGS
-751 YKKAVRNLVRSL
+751 KKYQKAIRNLVRSL

-808 EKAPF
+808 ENAPF

-828 KYFQVFR
+828 KYFQIFR
-835 KLMWKGMIAISK
+835 KLMWKGILAIAK
-847 HYEKILI
+847 HYEKIMI

-874 STLTKLKERF
+874 STLSKLRQRF
-884 RPKKDMKKRDYLA
+884 RPKKNMKKRDYLA
-897 LVDSLIQDAL
+897 LVDSLIQEAL

>member
-1 MESKEKKPKL
+1 MKTPKMESNKMFIYSPIKVEKKI
-11 EEMKKVEYSPVK
+11 
-23 EENKKCSLDLLCKCF
+23 CSFKDICKCF
-38 KSEKNKDK
+38 KSEKDKDK
-46 KYYIDKWRRYL
+46 KYYIEKWRKYL

-64 SKMNDPFM
+64 SKMNDPFI

-81 PVIKFLENVRINPN
+81 KVIKDLEKVRINPN
-95 LIRKERIKT
+95 LIRKERVKT

-159 SMLSNEDSQNE
+159 SMLANDENHNEI
-170 LNNEMN
+170 NNEMN
-176 NKISDIIHTIQTIF
+176 NKIANIIHTIQTIF
-190 KSDTEKEKKNL
+190 KSDTEKEKKEL
-201 KKYFIAGGD
+201 KNYFIAGGEV
-210 IYTNY
+210 YSNY
-215 NKGYFTDAIDLIDND
+215 NKGYFTDTVDLIDNENEI
-230 TEKTNETSF
+230 TTETSY
-239 NNTEQ
+239 NNSEQ

-249 NIFTKYGYCTNDEE
+249 NIFTKYGYCTNNEE
-263 MIVKGGMNSIKQ
+263 MVVSGGMNSIKN
-275 IDTND
+275 IDEND

-285 FLSNINFFDHLTN
+285 FLSNVNFFDHLTN

-310 MRQSELIKE
+310 IRQSELIKE
-319 ITKINENLPY
+319 ISKINENLPY

-381 VRIKTQIINEEI
+381 VKIKTQIINEEI

-403 SSIESKRDMD
+403 SSSESKRE
-413 KQNTKVK
+413 NNKVK

-442 RKSSNVK
+442 RKSSDYN
-449 EKGKISDKSDDEKFD
+449 DKNNNDKNDDEKFD
-464 EIDKVLRRKKSEDL
+464 KIDKVLKGKKSEDSINNSINMSINTDQ
-478 KEQNEDK
+478 KEKNE
-485 ESDKENDNDNKLNK
+485 ENNDTI
-499 NKENKKDNKMDINII
+499 NKKDGIKEKNNDIYSNINVNII
-514 NIIDNN
+514 NIDTNT
-520 NNINKIN
+520 KT
-527 IKKEEAKKN
+527 KG
-536 KKDDF
+536 
-541 YSDIEVNYLSPDNN
+541 
-555 KNNIKKPRKRS
+555 RKRS

-578 SSSSDDNNNSG
+578 SSSSGEENSG
-589 SFGSNINPLGQ
+589 SNIHQLGPKPSLFSKISNYG
-600 KPNLFN
+600 
-606 KIRIGNYAQSNIN
+606 YSQSNIN
-619 TFNILKKTQINN
+619 TFNILKKNQINN
-631 YSLVFGETLDSQES
+631 YSLVFGETLSSQEA

-693 VDCYLYPYE
+693 VDVYLYPYE

-721 LDELKHKTSFDPNNT
+721 LDELKHKISFDPNNS

-741 ENYFGKGTKR
+741 ENYFGKGTKK
-751 YKKAVRNLVRSL
+751 YKKAVRNLIRSL

-802 APGGEF
+802 APGNEF

-813 KLTDEV
+813 KLTEEV
-819 IEVIGGINS
+819 IEVIGGVNS
-828 KYFQVFR
+828 KYFQIFR
-835 KLMWKGMIAISK
+835 KLMWKGMIAIAK
-847 HYEKILI
+847 HYQKIMI

-864 KKLECFKSGD
+864 KKLECFKNGD
-874 STLTKLKERF
+874 LTLTKLKERF
-884 RPKKDMKKRDYLA
+884 KPKNNMKKRDYLA
-897 LVDSLIQDAL
+897 LVDSLIQEAL

>member
-1 MESKEKKPKL
+1 MKTPKMESNKMFIYSPIKVEKKI
-11 EEMKKVEYSPVK
+11 
-23 EENKKCSLDLLCKCF
+23 CSFKDICKCF
-38 KSEKNKDK
+38 KSEKDKDK
-46 KYYIDKWRRYL
+46 KYYIEKWRKYL

-64 SKMNDPFM
+64 SKMNDPFI

-81 PVIKFLENVRINPN
+81 KVIKDLEKVRINPN
-95 LIRKERIKT
+95 LIRKERVKT

-159 SMLSNEDSQNE
+159 SMLANDENHNEI
-170 LNNEMN
+170 NNEMN
-176 NKISDIIHTIQTIF
+176 NKIANIIHTIQTIF
-190 KSDTEKEKKNL
+190 KSDTEKEKKEL
-201 KKYFIAGGD
+201 KNYFIAGGEV
-210 IYTNY
+210 YSNY
-215 NKGYFTDAIDLIDND
+215 NKGYFTDTVDLIDNENEI
-230 TEKTNETSF
+230 TTETSY
-239 NNTEQ
+239 NNSEQ

-249 NIFTKYGYCTNDEE
+249 NIFTKYGYCTNNEE
-263 MIVKGGMNSIKQ
+263 MVVSGGMNSIKN
-275 IDTND
+275 IDEND

-285 FLSNINFFDHLTN
+285 FLSNVNFFDHLTN

-310 MRQSELIKE
+310 IRQSELIKE
-319 ITKINENLPY
+319 ISKINENLPY

-381 VRIKTQIINEEI
+381 VKIKTQIINEEI

-403 SSIESKRDMD
+403 SSSESKRE
-413 KQNTKVK
+413 NNKVK

-442 RKSSNVK
+442 RKSSDYN
-449 EKGKISDKSDDEKFD
+449 DKNNNDKNDDEKFD
-464 EIDKVLRRKKSEDL
+464 KIDKVLKGKKSEDSINNSINMSINTDQ
-478 KEQNEDK
+478 KEKNE
-485 ESDKENDNDNKLNK
+485 ENNDTI
-499 NKENKKDNKMDINII
+499 NKKDGIKEKNNDLYSNINVNII
-514 NIIDNN
+514 NIDTNT
-520 NNINKIN
+520 KT
-527 IKKEEAKKN
+527 KG
-536 KKDDF
+536 
-541 YSDIEVNYLSPDNN
+541 
-555 KNNIKKPRKRS
+555 RKRS

-578 SSSSDDNNNSG
+578 SSSSGEENSG
-589 SFGSNINPLGQ
+589 SNIHQLGPKPSLFSKISNYG
-600 KPNLFN
+600 
-606 KIRIGNYAQSNIN
+606 YSQSNIN
-619 TFNILKKTQINN
+619 TFNILKKNQINN
-631 YSLVFGETLDSQES
+631 YSLVFGETLSSQEA

-693 VDCYLYPYE
+693 VDVYLYPYE

-721 LDELKHKTSFDPNNT
+721 LDELKHKISFDPNNS

-741 ENYFGKGTKR
+741 ENYFGKGTKK
-751 YKKAVRNLVRSL
+751 YKKAVRNLIRSL

-802 APGGEF
+802 APGNEF

-813 KLTDEV
+813 KLTEEV
-819 IEVIGGINS
+819 IEVIGGVNS
-828 KYFQVFR
+828 KYFQIFR
-835 KLMWKGMIAISK
+835 KLMWKGMIAIAK
-847 HYEKILI
+847 HYQKIMI

-864 KKLECFKSGD
+864 KKLECFKNGD
-874 STLTKLKERF
+874 LTLTKLKERF
-884 RPKKDMKKRDYLA
+884 KPKNNMKKRDYLA
-897 LVDSLIQDAL
+897 LVDSLIQEAL

>member
-1 MESKEKKPKL
+1 MEDNNEKSVQENSEKKI
-11 EEMKKVEYSPVK
+11 EYSPIK
-23 EENKKCSLDLLCKCF
+23 EEKKICSLSYILKCCKS
-38 KSEKNKDK
+38 KKNKDK
-46 KYYIDKWRRYL
+46 RYYIEKWRKYL

-64 SKMNDPFM
+64 SKMNDPFI

-95 LIRKERIKT
+95 LIRKERIKS

-159 SMLSNEDSQNE
+159 SMLSNEEIQNE
-170 LNNEMN
+170 NNIEMN
-176 NKISDIIHTIQTIF
+176 NKISEIVHTIQTIF
-190 KSDTEKEKKNL
+190 KSDTEKEKKEL
-201 KKYFIAGGD
+201 KKYFIAGGE
-210 IYTNY
+210 IYTNF
-215 NKGYFTDAIDLIDND
+215 NKGYFTDTIDIIDNENEI
-230 TEKTNETSF
+230 TTETSF
-239 NNTEQ
+239 NSNTEQ
-244 NIIKI
+244 PNILKI

-263 MIVKGGMNSIKQ
+263 MMVKGGMNSIKQ
-275 IDTND
+275 IDTDD

-381 VRIKTQIINEEI
+381 VRIKAQIVNEEI
-393 KTENNQNSLL
+393 KSENNKNSLL
-403 SSIESKRDMD
+403 SSIEKRERDMD
-413 KQNTKVK
+413 SLNTKVK

-442 RKSSNVK
+442 RKSSNLK
-449 EKGKISDKSDDEKFD
+449 LKSQNSNKSDDEKFD
-464 EIDKVLRRKKSEDL
+464 QIDNVVRKRKKSEDFYNI
-478 KEQNEDK
+478 NE
-485 ESDKENDNDNKLNK
+485 
-499 NKENKKDNKMDINII
+499 KENKD
-514 NIIDNN
+514 
-520 NNINKIN
+520 
-527 IKKEEAKKN
+527 KKN
-536 KKDDF
+536 NSINNDKD
-541 YSDIEVNYLSPDNN
+541 N
-555 KNNIKKPRKRS
+555 KNNIKNDFNDFNNSIEINYISTDSKKKKRKRS

-578 SSSSDDNNNSG
+578 SSSSEDNNSG
-589 SFGSNINPLGQ
+589 SFGSNINIHPLGQ
-600 KPNLFN
+600 KTSLFN

-619 TFNILKKTQINN
+619 TFNILKKSQINN
-631 YSLVFGETLDSQES
+631 YSLVFGETLDSQEA

-659 KVCKVLIKSGED
+659 KVCKILIKSGED

-693 VDCYLYPYE
+693 VDVYLYPYE

-707 NNAGIIEVCPNTIS
+707 NNAGIIEVCPNSIS
-721 LDELKHKTSFDPNNT
+721 LDELKHKTSFDPNNS

-741 ENYFGKGTKR
+741 ENYFGKGSKK

-828 KYFQVFR
+828 KYFQIFR

-847 HYEKILI
+847 HYEKIMI

-864 KKLECFKSGD
+864 KKLECFKGGD
-874 STLTKLKERF
+874 ITLTKLKERF
-884 RPKKDMKKRDYLA
+884 RPKKDMKKREYLA
-897 LVDSLIQDAL
+897 LVDSLIQEAL

>member
-1 MESKEKKPKL
+1 MKTPKMESNKMLIYSPIKVEKKI
-11 EEMKKVEYSPVK
+11 
-23 EENKKCSLDLLCKCF
+23 CSFKDICKCF
-38 KSEKNKDK
+38 KSEKDKDK
-46 KYYIDKWRRYL
+46 KYYIEKWRKYL

-64 SKMNDPFM
+64 SKMNDPFI

-81 PVIKFLENVRINPN
+81 KVIKDLEKVRINPN
-95 LIRKERIKT
+95 LIRKERVKT

-159 SMLSNEDSQNE
+159 SMLANDENHNEI
-170 LNNEMN
+170 NNEMN
-176 NKISDIIHTIQTIF
+176 NKIANIIHTIQTIF
-190 KSDTEKEKKNL
+190 KSDTEKEKKEL
-201 KKYFIAGGD
+201 KNYFIAGGEV
-210 IYTNY
+210 YSNY
-215 NKGYFTDAIDLIDND
+215 NKGYFTDTVDIIDNENEI
-230 TEKTNETSF
+230 TTETSY
-239 NNTEQ
+239 NNSEQ

-249 NIFTKYGYCTNDEE
+249 NIFTKYGYCTNNEE
-263 MIVKGGMNSIKQ
+263 MVVSGGMNSIKN
-275 IDTND
+275 IDEND
-280 INLTS
+280 INLIS
-285 FLSNINFFDHLTN
+285 FLSNVNFFDHLTN

-310 MRQSELIKE
+310 IRQSELIKE
-319 ITKINENLPY
+319 ISKINENLPY

-381 VRIKTQIINEEI
+381 VKIKTQIINEEI

-403 SSIESKRDMD
+403 SSSESKRE
-413 KQNTKVK
+413 NNKVK

-442 RKSSNVK
+442 RKSSDYN
-449 EKGKISDKSDDEKFD
+449 DKDNNDKNDDEKFD
-464 EIDKVLRRKKSEDL
+464 KIDKVLKRKKSEDSINNSINMSINTNQ
-478 KEQNEDK
+478 KEKNE
-485 ESDKENDNDNKLNK
+485 ENNDTI
-499 NKENKKDNKMDINII
+499 NKKDDIKEKNNDLYSNINVNII
-514 NIIDNN
+514 NIDTNT
-520 NNINKIN
+520 KTRG
-527 IKKEEAKKN
+527 
-536 KKDDF
+536 
-541 YSDIEVNYLSPDNN
+541 
-555 KNNIKKPRKRS
+555 RKRS

-578 SSSSDDNNNSG
+578 SSSSGEENSG
-589 SFGSNINPLGQ
+589 SNIHQLGPKPSLFSKISNYG
-600 KPNLFN
+600 
-606 KIRIGNYAQSNIN
+606 YSQSNIN
-619 TFNILKKTQINN
+619 TFNILKKNQINN
-631 YSLVFGETLDSQES
+631 YSLVFGETLSSQEA

-693 VDCYLYPYE
+693 VDVYLYPYE

-721 LDELKHKTSFDPNNT
+721 LDELKHKISFDPNNS

-741 ENYFGKGTKR
+741 ENYFGKGTKK
-751 YKKAVRNLVRSL
+751 YKKAVRNLIRSL

-802 APGGEF
+802 APGNEF

-813 KLTDEV
+813 KLTEEV
-819 IEVIGGINS
+819 IEVIGGVNS
-828 KYFQVFR
+828 KYFQIFR
-835 KLMWKGMIAISK
+835 KLMWKGMIAIAK
-847 HYEKILI
+847 HYQKIMI

-864 KKLECFKSGD
+864 KKLECFKNGD
-874 STLTKLKERF
+874 LTLTKLKERF
-884 RPKKDMKKRDYLA
+884 KPKNNMKKRDYLA
-897 LVDSLIQDAL
+897 LVDSLIQEAL

>member
-1 MESKEKKPKL
+1 MEKLDQIQFTPMEEKSKSCCLNFLLECLKPK
-11 EEMKKVEYSPVK
+11 K
-23 EENKKCSLDLLCKCF
+23 D
-38 KSEKNKDK
+38 KDK
-46 KYYIDKWRRYL
+46 KYYIEKWRIYL

-64 SKMNDPFM
+64 VRMNDPFI
-72 ILANIWAHK
+72 ILANMWAHK
-81 PVIKFLENVRINPN
+81 PVIKDLENVRINPN
-95 LIRKERIKT
+95 LIRKDRVKT
-104 LSNIIIRND
+104 LSNVIIRND

-120 LCSFIIFGDNELVD
+120 LCSFIIFGEDELVD
-134 ELLSFLCKSC
+134 ELLSFLYKSC
-144 YCSFFFAHRVIWFLK
+144 YCSFFFAHRVLWFLK
-159 SMLSNEDSQNE
+159 SMLNNEE
-170 LNNEMN
+170 VNNGINVEMN

-190 KSDTEKEKKNL
+190 KSDTENEKKEL

-210 IYTNY
+210 VFMNY
-215 NKGYFTDAIDLIDND
+215 NNKGYFTDCMDQSDGNND
-230 TEKTNETSF
+230 ITSDTTY
-239 NNTEQ
+239 NNNYGEH
-244 NIIKI
+244 NVIKI
-249 NIFTKYGYCTNDEE
+249 NIFTKYGYCTNHEE
-263 MIVKGGMNSIKQ
+263 MIVSGGMNSIKQ
-275 IDTND
+275 IDEND

-348 SIKDTKVYK
+348 SIKDTKVFK

-381 VRIKTQIINEEI
+381 VKIKTQVINEEI
-393 KTENNQNSLL
+393 KTENNKNSLL
-403 SSIESKRDMD
+403 SALDSKREFES
-413 KQNTKVK
+413 QNRTLK

-427 YLMSVDIAL
+427 YLMSVDISL

-442 RKSSNVK
+442 RKSQSQNKK
-449 EKGKISDKSDDEKFD
+449 ETEEKDKKFDKINEVMKRKKSDDSYQNNGILNQSINSD
-464 EIDKVLRRKKSEDL
+464 TSENRP
-478 KEQNEDK
+478 NE
-485 ESDKENDNDNKLNK
+485 KEN
-499 NKENKKDNKMDINII
+499 NII
-514 NIIDNN
+514 NDNN
-520 NNINKIN
+520 N
-527 IKKEEAKKN
+527 
-536 KKDDF
+536 
-541 YSDIEVNYLSPDNN
+541 NN
-555 KNNIKKPRKRS
+555 KNNIKIFNNNELYKDSNLGVNIININNPKKKERKRS
-566 DSFEINAEFSES
+566 DSFEINADFSES
-578 SSSSDDNNNSG
+578 SSSPDENNSNTFN
-589 SFGSNINPLGQ
+589 SALYPLGLSQ
-600 KPNLFN
+600 NTSLFN
-606 KIRIGNYAQSNIN
+606 KISNYGQTNIN
-619 TFNILKKTQINN
+619 TFNILKKNQINN
-631 YSLVFGETLDSQES
+631 YSLVFGQTLETQEA

-707 NNAGIIEVCPNTIS
+707 NNAGIIEVCPNSIS

-736 LKVFY
+736 LKTFY
-741 ENYFGKGTKR
+741 ENYFGKGSKK

-828 KYFQVFR
+828 KYFQIFR
-835 KLMWKGMIAISK
+835 KLMWKGMLAIAK
-847 HYEKILI
+847 HYEKIMI

-874 STLTKLKERF
+874 ATLTKLRDRF
-884 RPKKDMKKRDYLA
+884 KPKKNMKKRDYLA
-897 LVDSLIQDAL
+897 FVDSLIQEAL

>member
-1 MESKEKKPKL
+1 MEKLDQIQFTPMEEKSKSCCLNFLLECLKPK
-11 EEMKKVEYSPVK
+11 K
-23 EENKKCSLDLLCKCF
+23 D
-38 KSEKNKDK
+38 KDK
-46 KYYIDKWRRYL
+46 KYYIEKWRIYL

-64 SKMNDPFM
+64 VRMNDPFI
-72 ILANIWAHK
+72 ILANMWAHK
-81 PVIKFLENVRINPN
+81 PVIKDLENVRINPN
-95 LIRKERIKT
+95 LIRKDRVKT
-104 LSNIIIRND
+104 LSNVIIRND

-120 LCSFIIFGDNELVD
+120 LCSFIIFGEDELVD
-134 ELLSFLCKSC
+134 ELLSFLYKSC
-144 YCSFFFAHRVIWFLK
+144 YCSFFFAHRVLWFLK
-159 SMLSNEDSQNE
+159 SMLNNEE
-170 LNNEMN
+170 VNNGINVEMN

-190 KSDTEKEKKNL
+190 KSDTENEKKEL

-210 IYTNY
+210 VFMNY
-215 NKGYFTDAIDLIDND
+215 NNKGYFTDCMDQSDGNND
-230 TEKTNETSF
+230 ITSDTTY
-239 NNTEQ
+239 NNNYGEH
-244 NIIKI
+244 NVIKI
-249 NIFTKYGYCTNDEE
+249 NIFTKYGYCTNHEE
-263 MIVKGGMNSIKQ
+263 MIVSGGMNSIKQ
-275 IDTND
+275 IDEND

-348 SIKDTKVYK
+348 SIKDTKVFK

-381 VRIKTQIINEEI
+381 VKIKTQVINEEI
-393 KTENNQNSLL
+393 KTENNKNSLL
-403 SSIESKRDMD
+403 SALDSKREFES
-413 KQNTKVK
+413 QNRTLK

-427 YLMSVDIAL
+427 YLMSVDISL

-442 RKSSNVK
+442 RKSQSQNKK
-449 EKGKISDKSDDEKFD
+449 ETEEKDKKFDKINEVMKRKKSDDSYQNNSILNQSINSD
-464 EIDKVLRRKKSEDL
+464 TSENRP
-478 KEQNEDK
+478 NE
-485 ESDKENDNDNKLNK
+485 KEN
-499 NKENKKDNKMDINII
+499 NII
-514 NIIDNN
+514 NDN
-520 NNINKIN
+520 
-527 IKKEEAKKN
+527 
-536 KKDDF
+536 
-541 YSDIEVNYLSPDNN
+541 NN
-555 KNNIKKPRKRS
+555 KNNIKIFNNNELYKDSNLGVNIININNPKKKERKRS
-566 DSFEINAEFSES
+566 DSFEINADFSES
-578 SSSSDDNNNSG
+578 SSSPDENNSNTFN
-589 SFGSNINPLGQ
+589 SALYPLGLSQ
-600 KPNLFN
+600 NTSLFN
-606 KIRIGNYAQSNIN
+606 KISNYGQTNIN
-619 TFNILKKTQINN
+619 TFNILKKNQINN
-631 YSLVFGETLDSQES
+631 YSLVFGQTLETQEA

-707 NNAGIIEVCPNTIS
+707 NNAGIIEVCPNSIS

-736 LKVFY
+736 LKTFY
-741 ENYFGKGTKR
+741 ENYFGKGSKK

-828 KYFQVFR
+828 KYFQIFR
-835 KLMWKGMIAISK
+835 KLMWKGMLAIAK
-847 HYEKILI
+847 HYEKIMI

-874 STLTKLKERF
+874 ATLTKLRDRF
-884 RPKKDMKKRDYLA
+884 KPKKNMKKRDYLA
-897 LVDSLIQDAL
+897 FVDSLIQEAL

>member
-1 MESKEKKPKL
+1 MESL
-11 EEMKKVEYSPVK
+11 EQIQFEPI
-23 EENKKCSLDLLCKCF
+23 EEETKKCCLSCLFECLKPQKD
-38 KSEKNKDK
+38 KDK
-46 KYYIDKWRRYL
+46 KYYIDKWRIYL

-64 SKMNDPFM
+64 SKMNDPFI
-72 ILANIWAHK
+72 ILANMWAHK
-81 PVIKFLENVRINPN
+81 PVIKDLENVRINPN
-95 LIRKERIKT
+95 LIRKERVKT
-104 LSNIIIRND
+104 LSGVIIRND

-120 LCSFIIFGDNELVD
+120 LCSFIVFGEDELVD
-134 ELLSFLCKSC
+134 ELLSFLYKSC
-144 YCSFFFAHRVIWFLK
+144 YCSFFFAHRVLWFLK
-159 SMLSNEDSQNE
+159 SMLNNEE
-170 LNNEMN
+170 VNNGINIEMN
-176 NKISDIIHTIQTIF
+176 NKISEIIHTIQTIF
-190 KSDTEKEKKNL
+190 KSDTENEKKEL

-210 IYTNY
+210 VFMNY
-215 NKGYFTDAIDLIDND
+215 NKGYFNSCIDLSDGNND
-230 TEKTNETSF
+230 ITADTTYSS
-239 NNTEQ
+239 NNYGEQ

-249 NIFTKYGYCTNDEE
+249 NIFTKYGYRTNDEE
-263 MIVKGGMNSIKQ
+263 MVVSGGMNSIKQ
-275 IDTND
+275 IDEND

-348 SIKDTKVYK
+348 SIKDTKVFK

-381 VRIKTQIINEEI
+381 VKIKTQVLNEEI
-393 KTENNQNSLL
+393 KSENNKNSLL
-403 SSIESKRDMD
+403 SALDSKREMES
-413 KQNTKVK
+413 QNRTLK

-442 RKSSNVK
+442 RKSQYYNKNKSK
-449 EKGKISDKSDDEKFD
+449 LEDKDKKFDKINEIAKRKKSDDSYQNNNILNQSINSDISDNKQND
-464 EIDKVLRRKKSEDL
+464 EDNI
-478 KEQNEDK
+478 N
-485 ESDKENDNDNKLNK
+485 NDNKINTNKINNLNK
-499 NKENKKDNKMDINII
+499 INNIKTYTNNELYSNSNLGVNII
-514 NIIDNN
+514 NLNTPN
-520 NNINKIN
+520 
-527 IKKEEAKKN
+527 KKE
-536 KKDDF
+536 
-541 YSDIEVNYLSPDNN
+541 
-555 KNNIKKPRKRS
+555 RKRS

-578 SSSSDDNNNSG
+578 SSSPDENNGNS
-589 SFGSNINPLGQ
+589 INTTIFPLGLNQ
-600 KPNLFN
+600 NSSLFN
-606 KIRIGNYAQSNIN
+606 KISNYGQTNIN
-619 TFNILKKTQINN
+619 TFNILKKNQINN
-631 YSLVFGETLDSQES
+631 YSLVFGQTLETQEA

-707 NNAGIIEVCPNTIS
+707 NNAGIIEVCPNSIS

-736 LKVFY
+736 LKTFY
-741 ENYFGKGTKR
+741 ENYFGKGSKKYKR
-751 YKKAVRNLVRSL
+751 AVRNLVRSL

-828 KYFQVFR
+828 KYFQIFR
-835 KLMWKGMIAISK
+835 KLMWKGMLAIAK
-847 HYEKILI
+847 HYEKIMI

-874 STLTKLKERF
+874 STLTKLRDRF
-884 RPKKDMKKRDYLA
+884 KPKKNMKKRDYLA
-897 LVDSLIQDAL
+897 FVDSLIQEAL
-907 SSWRTKWYDKYQY
+907 SSWTTKWYDKYQY

>member
-1 MESKEKKPKL
+1 MKDKEAQQKIEDLKKI
-11 EEMKKVEYSPVK
+11 EFSPVK
-23 EENKKCSLDLLCKCF
+23 IEKKTCSLCNICNCL
-38 KSEKNKDK
+38 KSKKNKDK
-46 KYYIDKWRRYL
+46 KYYIDKWRKYL

-64 SKMNDPFM
+64 VKMNDPFI
-72 ILANIWAHK
+72 ILANLWAHK
-81 PVIKFLENVRINPN
+81 PVIKYLENVRINPN
-95 LIRKERIKT
+95 LIKKDRIRT
-104 LSNIIIRND
+104 LSSIIIRND

-120 LCSFIIFGDNELVD
+120 LCSFIIFGDSELVD
-134 ELLSFLCKSC
+134 ELFSFLCKSC

-159 SMLSNEDSQNE
+159 SMLTNDEIQNE
-170 LNNEMN
+170 TNNEMN
-176 NKISDIIHTIQTIF
+176 NKIFDIIHTIQTIF
-190 KSDTEKEKKNL
+190 KSDTEKEKKEL
-201 KKYFIAGGD
+201 KKYFIASEE

-215 NKGYFTDAIDLIDND
+215 TKGYFTDTIRLLD
-230 TEKTNETSF
+230 TENEKIEKNY
-239 NNTEQ
+239 NNNEQ

-249 NIFTKYGYCTNDEE
+249 NIFTKYGYCTNNEE
-263 MIVKGGMNSIKQ
+263 MIINDGMNSIKQ
-275 IDTND
+275 IDEND

-285 FLSNINFFDHLTN
+285 FLSNINFFDYLTN
-298 ICERIRFIDSPE
+298 ICERIRFIESPE
-310 MRQSELIKE
+310 IRQSELIKE

-329 NVYIPFSN
+329 NIYIPFSN

-357 TKERAPIILTFECFR
+357 TKERAPIMLTFECFR
-372 LEELCYEHN
+372 LEELCFEHN
-381 VRIKTQIINEEI
+381 VKVKTQMLNEEI

-403 SSIESKRDMD
+403 SSSESKRDIN
-413 KQNTKVK
+413 KHNKKVK
-420 YHLDKMN
+420 YFLDKMN

-442 RKSSNVK
+442 RKSSILNNK
-449 EKGKISDKSDDEKFD
+449 NKINNNNYNDDKKF
-464 EIDKVLRRKKSEDL
+464 EQIDKVIKKKKFLSEDISMNDIINTNTNK
-478 KEQNEDK
+478 KEK
-485 ESDKENDNDNKLNK
+485 IIDNKNFK
-499 NKENKKDNKMDINII
+499 NSINII
-514 NIIDNN
+514 ETN
-520 NNINKIN
+520 NNIKIESDSDLDSN
-527 IKKEEAKKN
+527 ADKNSPKKMRE
-536 KKDDF
+536 
-541 YSDIEVNYLSPDNN
+541 
-555 KNNIKKPRKRS
+555 RKLS
-566 DSFEINAEFSES
+566 DSFEMNIDFQELN
-578 SSSSDDNNNSG
+578 SSSDE
-589 SFGSNINPLGQ
+589 
-600 KPNLFN
+600 
-606 KIRIGNYAQSNIN
+606 NYSKIN
-619 TFNILKKTQINN
+619 TLEKKAELLNKHNSSNQNNIHNFNILNRNQINN
-631 YSLVFGETLDSQES
+631 YNLVFGETLDSQEA

-659 KVCKVLIKSGED
+659 KVCKVLVKSGED

-678 SQLINEFAQIFKIEE
+678 SQLINEFAQIFKIEN

-707 NNAGIIEVCPNTIS
+707 NNAGIIEVCPNSIS
-721 LDELKHKTSFDPNNT
+721 LDELKQKTSFDSNNT

-741 ENYFGKGTKR
+741 ENYFGKGS
-751 YKKAVRNLVRSL
+751 KKYQKAIRNLVRSL

-808 EKAPF
+808 ENAPF

-828 KYFQVFR
+828 KYFQIFR
-835 KLMWKGMIAISK
+835 KLMWKGMWAIAK
-847 HYEKILI
+847 HYEKIMI

-874 STLTKLKERF
+874 STLSKLRQRF
-884 RPKKDMKKRDYLA
+884 RPKKNMKKRDYLA
-897 LVDSLIQDAL
+897 LVDSLIQEAL

>member
-1 MESKEKKPKL
+1 MT
-11 EEMKKVEYSPVK
+11 Y
-23 EENKKCSLDLLCKCF
+23 
-38 KSEKNKDK
+38 
-46 KYYIDKWRRYL
+46 
-57 TNESTSK
+57 ESTSK
-64 SKMNDPFM
+64 SKMNDPFI

-81 PVIKFLENVRINPN
+81 PVIRYLENVRINPN
-95 LIRKERIKT
+95 LIRKERIKS

-159 SMLSNEDSQNE
+159 SMLNNEEIINKT
-170 LNNEMN
+170 NNEMN

-190 KSDTEKEKKNL
+190 KSDTEKEKKEL

-215 NKGYFTDAIDLIDND
+215 NKGYFTDTIDLIDN
-230 TEKTNETSF
+230 ENEITNETSY
-239 NNTEQ
+239 NTSEHP

-249 NIFTKYGYCTNDEE
+249 NIFTKYGYCTNHEE
-263 MIVKGGMNSIKQ
+263 MIINGGMNSIKQ
-275 IDTND
+275 IDEND

-337 KEIRNNLICHI
+337 KEMRNNLICHI
-348 SIKDTKVYK
+348 SIKDTKVFK

-381 VRIKTQIINEEI
+381 VKIKTQILNEEI
-393 KTENNQNSLL
+393 KSETNQNSLL
-403 SSIESKRDMD
+403 PSNESKRDID
-413 KQNTKVK
+413 IQNTKIK

-442 RKSSNVK
+442 RKSTNSNNYQNK
-449 EKGKISDKSDDEKFD
+449 EKNADKFD
-464 EIDKVLRRKKSEDL
+464 KIDKVLQRKKSEDYINTSTNTNADTNNISNN
-478 KEQNEDK
+478 EINED
-485 ESDKENDNDNKLNK
+485 NKQNQ
-499 NKENKKDNKMDINII
+499 NSI

-520 NNINKIN
+520 NIYIKSDKIDTNNDIEIN
-527 IKKEEAKKN
+527 IMNPGKSKKKGR
-536 KKDDF
+536 
-541 YSDIEVNYLSPDNN
+541 I
-555 KNNIKKPRKRS
+555 RT

-578 SSSSDDNNNSG
+578 SSSSGEDNSG
-589 SFGSNINPLGQ
+589 SFGSTINPLGQ
-600 KPNLFN
+600 KSSLFN
-606 KIRIGNYAQSNIN
+606 KIANYSQTNIN
-619 TFNILKKTQINN
+619 TFNILKKNQINS
-631 YSLVFGETLDSQES
+631 YSLVFGETLASQEA

-678 SQLINEFAQIFKIEE
+678 SQLINEFAQIFKIEQ

-707 NNAGIIEVCPNTIS
+707 NNAGIIEVCPNSIS
-721 LDELKHKTSFDPNNT
+721 LDELKHKTSFDSNNS

-741 ENYFGKGTKR
+741 ENYFGKGSKK
-751 YKKAVRNLVRSL
+751 YKKAIRNLIRSL

-828 KYFQVFR
+828 KYFQIFR
-835 KLMWKGMIAISK
+835 KLMWKGMIAISR
-847 HYEKILI
+847 HYEKIMI

-864 KKLECFKSGD
+864 KKLECFKGGD
-874 STLTKLKERF
+874 STLTKLRQRF
-884 RPKKDMKKRDYLA
+884 RPKNDMKKREYLA

>member
-1 MESKEKKPKL
+1 MKSPKI
-11 EEMKKVEYSPVK
+11 EDMNKIEFNHVK
-23 EENKKCSLDLLCKCF
+23 EESKICSLKNLCSCF

-46 KYYIDKWRRYL
+46 KYYIDKWRKYL

-64 SKMNDPFM
+64 VKMNDPFI

-81 PVIKFLENVRINPN
+81 PVIRDLENVRINPN
-95 LIRKERIKT
+95 LIRKERVKS

-120 LCSFIIFGDNELVD
+120 LCSFIIFGDNESVD
-134 ELLSFLCKSC
+134 QLLSFLCKSC

-159 SMLSNEDSQNE
+159 SMLTNEEIHNESNND
-170 LNNEMN
+170 MN
-176 NKISDIIHTIQTIF
+176 NRISDIIHTIQTIF
-190 KSDTEKEKKNL
+190 KSDTEKEKKEL

-215 NKGYFTDAIDLIDND
+215 NKGYFTDTIDLIEND
-230 TEKTNETSF
+230 SQVTDKTSYNHA
-239 NNTEQ
+239 EQ
-244 NIIKI
+244 PNIIKI
-249 NIFTKYGYCTNDEE
+249 NIFTKYGYCTNNEE
-263 MIVKGGMNSIKQ
+263 MVISGGMNSIKQ
-275 IDTND
+275 IDEND

-337 KEIRNNLICHI
+337 KEMRNNLICHI
-348 SIKDTKVYK
+348 SIKDTKIFK

-381 VRIKTQIINEEI
+381 VKVKAQIINEEI
-393 KTENNQNSLL
+393 KSETNQNSLL
-403 SSIESKRDMD
+403 PSNESKREFDSNNI
-413 KQNTKVK
+413 KLKH
-420 YHLDKMN
+420 HLDKMN

-442 RKSSNVK
+442 RKSSNLNDKKQTK
-449 EKGKISDKSDDEKFD
+449 ESKDDAKFDKIDRVIQRKRSEDSLNSIDTGTNTNKNSINIESKKSNNNKNQSSISIKDIKLKSIFIPNEKF
-464 EIDKVLRRKKSEDL
+464 
-478 KEQNEDK
+478 NE
-485 ESDKENDNDNKLNK
+485 
-499 NKENKKDNKMDINII
+499 
-514 NIIDNN
+514 
-520 NNINKIN
+520 
-527 IKKEEAKKN
+527 
-536 KKDDF
+536 
-541 YSDIEVNYLSPDNN
+541 IEVNIISPC
-555 KNNIKKPRKRS
+555 KPKKKQRQRS
-566 DSFEINAEFSES
+566 DSFEINADFSES
-578 SSSSDDNNNSG
+578 SSSSGEDNSG
-589 SFGSNINPLGQ
+589 SFSSIINPLGQ
-600 KPNLFN
+600 KSSLFN
-606 KIRIGNYAQSNIN
+606 KVSNYSQANIN
-619 TFNILKKTQINN
+619 TFNIFKRNQINS
-631 YSLVFGETLDSQES
+631 YSLVFGETLSSQET

-707 NNAGIIEVCPNTIS
+707 NNAGIIEVCPNSIS
-721 LDELKHKTSFDPNNT
+721 LDELKHKTSFEPNNS

-741 ENYFGKGTKR
+741 ENYFGKGSKK
-751 YKKAVRNLVRSL
+751 YKKAIRNLIRSL

-835 KLMWKGMIAISK
+835 KLMWKGMIAIAK
-847 HYEKILI
+847 HYEKIMI

-874 STLTKLKERF
+874 LTLTKLRQRF
-884 RPKKDMKKRDYLA
+884 RPKKDMKKREYLA
-897 LVDSLIQDAL
+897 LVDSLIQEAL

>member
-1 MESKEKKPKL
+1 MEKLDQIQFTPIEEKSKTCCLNFLLECLKPK
-11 EEMKKVEYSPVK
+11 K
-23 EENKKCSLDLLCKCF
+23 D
-38 KSEKNKDK
+38 KDK
-46 KYYIDKWRRYL
+46 KYYIEKWRIYL

-64 SKMNDPFM
+64 AKMNDPFI
-72 ILANIWAHK
+72 ILANMWAHK
-81 PVIKFLENVRINPN
+81 PVIKDLENVRINPN
-95 LIRKERIKT
+95 LIRKDQVKT
-104 LSNIIIRND
+104 LSNVIIRND

-120 LCSFIIFGDNELVD
+120 LCSFIVFGEDELVD
-134 ELLSFLCKSC
+134 ELLSFLYKSC
-144 YCSFFFAHRVIWFLK
+144 YCSFFFAHRVLWFLK
-159 SMLSNEDSQNE
+159 SMLSNEE
-170 LNNEMN
+170 VNNGINMEMN

-190 KSDTEKEKKNL
+190 KSDAETDKKEL
-201 KKYFIAGGD
+201 KKYYIAGGD
-210 IYTNY
+210 VFMNY
-215 NKGYFTDAIDLIDND
+215 NNKEYFTDFLESEGNND
-230 TEKTNETSF
+230 ITADTTY
-239 NNTEQ
+239 NNYGEH

-249 NIFTKYGYCTNDEE
+249 NIFTKYGYCTNHEE
-263 MIVKGGMNSIKQ
+263 MIVSGGMNSIKQ
-275 IDTND
+275 IDEND

-348 SIKDTKVYK
+348 SIKDTKVFK

-381 VRIKTQIINEEI
+381 VKIKTQVLNEEI
-393 KTENNQNSLL
+393 KTENNKPN
-403 SSIESKRDMD
+403 D
-413 KQNTKVK
+413 KDNI
-420 YHLDKMN
+420 N
-427 YLMSVDIAL
+427 
-436 SKPIFV
+436 
-442 RKSSNVK
+442 
-449 EKGKISDKSDDEKFD
+449 
-464 EIDKVLRRKKSEDL
+464 
-478 KEQNEDK
+478 
-485 ESDKENDNDNKLNK
+485 NDNKNNINNIKIFHNNELYHNS
-499 NKENKKDNKMDINII
+499 NLGVNII
-514 NIIDNN
+514 NINT
-520 NNINKIN
+520 KK
-527 IKKEEAKKN
+527 KKE
-536 KKDDF
+536 
-541 YSDIEVNYLSPDNN
+541 
-555 KNNIKKPRKRS
+555 RKRS
-566 DSFEINAEFSES
+566 DSFEINADFSES
-578 SSSSDDNNNSG
+578 SSSPDENNSNT
-589 SFGSNINPLGQ
+589 FNTTLFPLGLSQ
-600 KPNLFN
+600 NTNLFN
-606 KIRIGNYAQSNIN
+606 KISNYGQTNIN
-619 TFNILKKTQINN
+619 TFNILKKNQINN
-631 YSLVFGETLDSQES
+631 YSLVFGQTLETQEA

-707 NNAGIIEVCPNTIS
+707 NNAGIIEVCPNSIS

-736 LKVFY
+736 LKTFY
-741 ENYFGKGTKR
+741 EKYFGKGTKK
-751 YKKAVRNLVRSL
+751 YKKPVRNLVRSL

-828 KYFQVFR
+828 KYFQIFR
-835 KLMWKGMIAISK
+835 KLMWKGMLAIAK
-847 HYEKILI
+847 HYEKIMI

-874 STLTKLKERF
+874 ATLTKLRDRF
-884 RPKKDMKKRDYLA
+884 KPKKNMKKRDYLA
-897 LVDSLIQDAL
+897 LVDSLIHEAL
-907 SSWRTKWYDKYQY
+907 SSWSTKWYDKYQY

>member
-1 MESKEKKPKL
+1 MKTPKIENIKKI
-11 EEMKKVEYSPVK
+11 EYSPIKVEK
-23 EENKKCSLDLLCKCF
+23 KKCSFKDICNCF
-38 KSEKNKDK
+38 KSEKDKDK
-46 KYYIDKWRRYL
+46 KYYIEKWRKYL

-64 SKMNDPFM
+64 SKMNDPFI
-72 ILANIWAHK
+72 ILANLWAHK
-81 PVIKFLENVRINPN
+81 QVIKDLEKVRINPN
-95 LIRKERIKT
+95 LIRKERVKT

-159 SMLSNEDSQNE
+159 SMLTNDESHNEI
-170 LNNEMN
+170 NNEMI

-190 KSDTEKEKKNL
+190 KSDTEKDKKEL

-215 NKGYFTDAIDLIDND
+215 NKGYFTDTLDLIDNENEI
-230 TEKTNETSF
+230 TTETSY
-239 NNTEQ
+239 NNPEQ

-249 NIFTKYGYCTNDEE
+249 NIFTKYGYCTNNEE
-263 MIVKGGMNSIKQ
+263 MVVSGGMNSIKN
-275 IDTND
+275 IDEND

-285 FLSNINFFDHLTN
+285 FLSNVNFFDHLTN

-337 KEIRNNLICHI
+337 KDIRNNLICHI
-348 SIKDTKVYK
+348 SIKDTKVFK

-381 VRIKTQIINEEI
+381 VKIKTQILNEEI

-403 SSIESKRDMD
+403 STSESKRE
-413 KQNTKVK
+413 NNKVK

-442 RKSSNVK
+442 RKSSDYNDK
-449 EKGKISDKSDDEKFD
+449 ELKNEKSDDEKFD
-464 EIDKVLRRKKSEDL
+464 KIDKVLKRKKSEDSL
-478 KEQNEDK
+478 NNSINMSINSTQNDNNEENKNSMDK
-485 ESDKENDNDNKLNK
+485 NENDNKITKDK
-499 NKENKKDNKMDINII
+499 NNDIYSNINVNII
-514 NIIDNN
+514 NINSN
-520 NNINKIN
+520 TK
-527 IKKEEAKKN
+527 KKE
-536 KKDDF
+536 
-541 YSDIEVNYLSPDNN
+541 
-555 KNNIKKPRKRS
+555 RKRS
-566 DSFEINAEFSES
+566 DSFEINADFSES
-578 SSSSDDNNNSG
+578 SSSSGEENSG
-589 SFGSNINPLGQ
+589 SFASNIHPLGP
-600 KPNLFN
+600 KPSLFN
-606 KIRIGNYAQSNIN
+606 KMSNYGYSQSNIN
-619 TFNILKKTQINN
+619 TFNILKKSQINN
-631 YSLVFGETLDSQES
+631 YSLVFGESLSSQEA

-693 VDCYLYPYE
+693 VDVYLYPYE

-721 LDELKHKTSFDPNNT
+721 LDELKHKISFDPNNS

-741 ENYFGKGTKR
+741 ENYFGKGTKK
-751 YKKAVRNLVRSL
+751 YKKAVRNLIRSL

-802 APGGEF
+802 APGNEF

-813 KLTDEV
+813 KLTEEV
-819 IEVIGGINS
+819 IEVIGGVKS
-828 KYFQVFR
+828 KNFQIFR
-835 KLMWKGMIAISK
+835 KLMWKGMIAIAK
-847 HYEKILI
+847 HYEKIMI

-864 KKLECFKSGD
+864 KKLECFKNGD
-874 STLTKLKERF
+874 LTLTKLKERF
-884 RPKKDMKKRDYLA
+884 KPKNNMKKRDYLA
-897 LVDSLIQDAL
+897 LVDSLIEEAL
-907 SSWRTKWYDKYQY
+907 SSWSTKWYDKYQY

>member
-1 MESKEKKPKL
+1 
-11 EEMKKVEYSPVK
+11 
-23 EENKKCSLDLLCKCF
+23 
-38 KSEKNKDK
+38 
-46 KYYIDKWRRYL
+46 
-57 TNESTSK
+57 
-64 SKMNDPFM
+64 MNDPFI

-81 PVIKFLENVRINPN
+81 KVIKDLEKVRINPN
-95 LIRKERIKT
+95 LIRKERVKT

-159 SMLSNEDSQNE
+159 SMLANDENHNEM
-170 LNNEMN
+170 NNEMN
-176 NKISDIIHTIQTIF
+176 NKIANIIHTIQTIF
-190 KSDTEKEKKNL
+190 KSDTEKEKKEL
-201 KKYFIAGGD
+201 KNYFIAGGEV
-210 IYTNY
+210 YSNY
-215 NKGYFTDAIDLIDND
+215 NKGYFTDTVDIIDNENEI
-230 TEKTNETSF
+230 TTETSY
-239 NNTEQ
+239 NNSEQ

-249 NIFTKYGYCTNDEE
+249 NIFTKYGYCTNNEE
-263 MIVKGGMNSIKQ
+263 MVVSGGMNSIKN
-275 IDTND
+275 IDEND

-285 FLSNINFFDHLTN
+285 FLSNVNFFDHLTN

-310 MRQSELIKE
+310 IRQSELIKE
-319 ITKINENLPY
+319 ISKINENLPY

-381 VRIKTQIINEEI
+381 VKIKTQIINEEI

-403 SSIESKRDMD
+403 SSSESKRE
-413 KQNTKVK
+413 NNKVK

-442 RKSSNVK
+442 RKSSDYN
-449 EKGKISDKSDDEKFD
+449 DKDNNDKNDDEKFD
-464 EIDKVLRRKKSEDL
+464 KIDKVLKRKKSEDSINNSINMSINTNQ
-478 KEQNEDK
+478 KEKNE
-485 ESDKENDNDNKLNK
+485 ENNDTI
-499 NKENKKDNKMDINII
+499 NKKDAIKEKNNDIYSNINVNII
-514 NIIDNN
+514 NIDTNT
-520 NNINKIN
+520 KTRG
-527 IKKEEAKKN
+527 
-536 KKDDF
+536 
-541 YSDIEVNYLSPDNN
+541 
-555 KNNIKKPRKRS
+555 RKRS

-578 SSSSDDNNNSG
+578 SSSSGEENSG
-589 SFGSNINPLGQ
+589 SNIHQLGPKPSLFSKISNYG
-600 KPNLFN
+600 
-606 KIRIGNYAQSNIN
+606 YSQSNIN
-619 TFNILKKTQINN
+619 TFNILKKNQINN
-631 YSLVFGETLDSQES
+631 YSLVFGETLSSQEA

-693 VDCYLYPYE
+693 VDVYLYPYE

-721 LDELKHKTSFDPNNT
+721 LDELKHKISFDPNNS

-741 ENYFGKGTKR
+741 ENYFGKGTKK
-751 YKKAVRNLVRSL
+751 YKKAVRNLIRSL

-802 APGGEF
+802 APGNEF

-813 KLTDEV
+813 KLTEEV
-819 IEVIGGINS
+819 IEVIGGVNS
-828 KYFQVFR
+828 KYFQIFR
-835 KLMWKGMIAISK
+835 KLMWKGMIAIAK
-847 HYEKILI
+847 HYQKIMI

-864 KKLECFKSGD
+864 KKLECFKNGD
-874 STLTKLKERF
+874 LTLTKLKERF
-884 RPKKDMKKRDYLA
+884 KPKNNMKKRDYLA
-897 LVDSLIQDAL
+897 LVDSLIQEAL

>member
-1 MESKEKKPKL
+1 MEKLDQIQFTPTEEKSKTCCLDFLLECLKPK
-11 EEMKKVEYSPVK
+11 K
-23 EENKKCSLDLLCKCF
+23 D
-38 KSEKNKDK
+38 KDK
-46 KYYIDKWRRYL
+46 KYYIEKWRIYL

-64 SKMNDPFM
+64 VKMNDPFI
-72 ILANIWAHK
+72 ILANMWAHK
-81 PVIKFLENVRINPN
+81 PVIKDLENVRINPN
-95 LIRKERIKT
+95 LIRKDRVNT
-104 LSNIIIRND
+104 LSNVIIRND

-120 LCSFIIFGDNELVD
+120 LCSFIIFGEDELVD
-134 ELLSFLCKSC
+134 ELLSFLYKSC
-144 YCSFFFAHRVIWFLK
+144 YCSFFFAHRVLWFLK
-159 SMLSNEDSQNE
+159 SMLNNEE
-170 LNNEMN
+170 VNNGINVEMN

-190 KSDTEKEKKNL
+190 KSDTENEKKEL

-210 IYTNY
+210 VFMNY
-215 NKGYFTDAIDLIDND
+215 NNKGYFTDCMDQSDGNND
-230 TEKTNETSF
+230 ITSDTTY
-239 NNTEQ
+239 NNNYGEH
-244 NIIKI
+244 NVIKI
-249 NIFTKYGYCTNDEE
+249 NIFTKYGYCTNHEE
-263 MIVKGGMNSIKQ
+263 MIVSGGMNSIKQ
-275 IDTND
+275 IDEND

-348 SIKDTKVYK
+348 SIKDTKVFK

-381 VRIKTQIINEEI
+381 VKIKTQVINEEI
-393 KTENNQNSLL
+393 KTENNKNSLL
-403 SSIESKRDMD
+403 SALDSKREFES
-413 KQNTKVK
+413 QNRTLK

-427 YLMSVDIAL
+427 YLMSVDISL

-442 RKSSNVK
+442 RKSQSQNKK
-449 EKGKISDKSDDEKFD
+449 ETEEKDKKFDKINEVMKRKKSDDSYQNNSILNQSINSD
-464 EIDKVLRRKKSEDL
+464 TSENRP
-478 KEQNEDK
+478 NE
-485 ESDKENDNDNKLNK
+485 KEN
-499 NKENKKDNKMDINII
+499 NII
-514 NIIDNN
+514 NDN
-520 NNINKIN
+520 
-527 IKKEEAKKN
+527 
-536 KKDDF
+536 
-541 YSDIEVNYLSPDNN
+541 NN
-555 KNNIKKPRKRS
+555 KNNIKIFNNNELYKDSNLGVNIININNPKKKERKRS
-566 DSFEINAEFSES
+566 DSFEINADFSES
-578 SSSSDDNNNSG
+578 SSSPDENNSNTFN
-589 SFGSNINPLGQ
+589 SALYPLGLSQ
-600 KPNLFN
+600 NTSLFN
-606 KIRIGNYAQSNIN
+606 KISNYGQTNIN
-619 TFNILKKTQINN
+619 TFNILKKNQINN
-631 YSLVFGETLDSQES
+631 YSLVFGQTLETQEA

-707 NNAGIIEVCPNTIS
+707 NNAGIIEVCPNSIS

-736 LKVFY
+736 LKTFY
-741 ENYFGKGTKR
+741 ENYFGKGSKK

-828 KYFQVFR
+828 KYFQIFR
-835 KLMWKGMIAISK
+835 KLMWKGMLAIAK
-847 HYEKILI
+847 HYEKIMI

-874 STLTKLKERF
+874 ATLTKLRDRF
-884 RPKKDMKKRDYLA
+884 KPKKNMKKRDYLA
-897 LVDSLIQDAL
+897 FVDSLIQEAL

>member
-1 MESKEKKPKL
+1 MDKIDQIQFTPIEQKS
-11 EEMKKVEYSPVK
+11 
-23 EENKKCSLDLLCKCF
+23 KKCCLSCLLNCLRP
-38 KSEKNKDK
+38 EKDKDK
-46 KYYIDKWRRYL
+46 KYYIDKWRIYL

-64 SKMNDPFM
+64 SKMNDPFI
-72 ILANIWAHK
+72 ILANMWAHK
-81 PVIKFLENVRINPN
+81 PVIKDLENVRINPN
-95 LIRKERIKT
+95 LIRKEKVQT
-104 LSNIIIRND
+104 LNNVIIRND

-120 LCSFIIFGDNELVD
+120 LCSFIVFGEDELVD
-134 ELLSFLCKSC
+134 ELLSFLYKSC
-144 YCSFFFAHRVIWFLK
+144 YCSFFFAHRVLWFLK
-159 SMLSNEDSQNE
+159 SMLSNEE
-170 LNNEMN
+170 VNNGINMEMN
-176 NKISDIIHTIQTIF
+176 NKISEIIHTIQTIF
-190 KSDTEKEKKNL
+190 KSDTESEKKEL
-201 KKYFIAGGD
+201 KNYYIAGGD
-210 IYTNY
+210 VYMNY
-215 NKGYFTDAIDLIDND
+215 KKGYFTDSMDLSDGNINNNINNNNITAD
-230 TEKTNETSF
+230 TTYNSNFGES
-239 NNTEQ
+239 

-263 MIVKGGMNSIKQ
+263 IIYNEGMNSIKQ
-275 IDTND
+275 IDEND

-348 SIKDTKVYK
+348 SIKDTKVFK

-372 LEELCYEHN
+372 LEELCFEHN
-381 VRIKTQIINEEI
+381 VKIKTQVTNEEI
-393 KTENNQNSLL
+393 KTENNKNSLL
-403 SSIESKRDMD
+403 SSPSLDSKREMES
-413 KQNTKVK
+413 QNGTLK

-427 YLMSVDIAL
+427 YLMTVDISL

-442 RKSSNVK
+442 RKSPNNISNKK
-449 EKGKISDKSDDEKFD
+449 EDKKFDKINEVINKRKKSDDSIQNNNILNQSLNSENSDNNKQTD
-464 EIDKVLRRKKSEDL
+464 E
-478 KEQNEDK
+478 
-485 ESDKENDNDNKLNK
+485 ESISNDNKINPNKINLKSFNSNELQLN
-499 NKENKKDNKMDINII
+499 NNLDINII
-514 NIIDNN
+514 NL
-520 NNINKIN
+520 NKPK
-527 IKKEEAKKN
+527 KKE
-536 KKDDF
+536 
-541 YSDIEVNYLSPDNN
+541 
-555 KNNIKKPRKRS
+555 RKLS
-566 DSFEINAEFSES
+566 DSFEISADFSES
-578 SSSSDDNNNSG
+578 NSSPDENNNNSNMYN
-589 SFGSNINPLGQ
+589 SALFPLGLNQ
-600 KPNLFN
+600 NTSLFN
-606 KIRIGNYAQSNIN
+606 KISNYGQTNIN
-619 TFNILKKTQINN
+619 TFNILKKNQINN
-631 YSLVFGETLDSQES
+631 YNLVFGQTLETQEA

-736 LKVFY
+736 LKTFY
-741 ENYFGKGTKR
+741 ENYFGKGTKK
-751 YKKAVRNLVRSL
+751 YKRAVRNLVRSL

-828 KYFQVFR
+828 KYFQIFR
-835 KLMWKGMIAISK
+835 KLMWKGMLAISK
-847 HYEKILI
+847 HYEKIMI

-874 STLTKLKERF
+874 ATLTKLRDRF
-884 RPKKDMKKRDYLA
+884 KPKKNMKKRDYLA
-897 LVDSLIQDAL
+897 LVDSLIQEAL

>member
-1 MESKEKKPKL
+1 MNDKMKSPKI
-11 EEMKKVEYSPVK
+11 EDMNKIEFNHVK
-23 EENKKCSLDLLCKCF
+23 EENKICSLKNLCSCF

-46 KYYIDKWRRYL
+46 KYYIDKWRKYL

-64 SKMNDPFM
+64 AKMNDPFI

-81 PVIKFLENVRINPN
+81 PVIRNLENVRINPN
-95 LIRKERIKT
+95 LIRKERVKS

-120 LCSFIIFGDNELVD
+120 LCSFIIFGDSELVD
-134 ELLSFLCKSC
+134 QLLSFLCKSC

-159 SMLSNEDSQNE
+159 SMLTNEEIHNESNT
-170 LNNEMN
+170 EMN
-176 NKISDIIHTIQTIF
+176 NRISDIIHTIQTIF
-190 KSDTEKEKKNL
+190 KSDTEKEKKEL

-215 NKGYFTDAIDLIDND
+215 NKGYFTDTIDLIEND
-230 TEKTNETSF
+230 SEVKNKTAYNQA
-239 NNTEQ
+239 EQ
-244 NIIKI
+244 PNIIKI
-249 NIFTKYGYCTNDEE
+249 NIFTKYGYCTNNEE
-263 MIVKGGMNSIKQ
+263 MVISGGMNSIKQ
-275 IDTND
+275 IDEND

-337 KEIRNNLICHI
+337 KEMRNNLICHI
-348 SIKDTKVYK
+348 SIKDTKIFK

-381 VRIKTQIINEEI
+381 VKVKAQIINEEI
-393 KTENNQNSLL
+393 KSETNQNSLL
-403 SSIESKRDMD
+403 PSNEYKRDLD
-413 KQNTKVK
+413 SNNTKLK
-420 YHLDKMN
+420 HHLDKMN

-442 RKSSNVK
+442 RKSSNLNEKKQTK
-449 EKGKISDKSDDEKFD
+449 EIKDDEKFD
-464 EIDKVLRRKKSEDL
+464 KIDKVIQRKRSEDSL
-478 KEQNEDK
+478 NSIDT
-485 ESDKENDNDNKLNK
+485 STNTNK
-499 NKENKKDNKMDINII
+499 NSINIESKQS
-514 NIIDNN
+514 NN
-520 NNINKIN
+520 NNKSQNLIN
-527 IKKEEAKKN
+527 IKDKKLKSIFIPN
-536 KKDDF
+536 EKNNE
-541 YSDIEVNYLSPDNN
+541 IEVNIISPG
-555 KNNIKKPRKRS
+555 KPKKKQRQRS
-566 DSFEINAEFSES
+566 DSFEINADFSES
-578 SSSSDDNNNSG
+578 SSSSGEDNSG
-589 SFGSNINPLGQ
+589 SFSSIINPLGQ

-606 KIRIGNYAQSNIN
+606 KISNYSQANIN
-619 TFNILKKTQINN
+619 TFNIFKRNQINN
-631 YSLVFGETLDSQES
+631 YSLVFGETLSSQET

-707 NNAGIIEVCPNTIS
+707 SNAGIIEVCPNSIS
-721 LDELKHKTSFDPNNT
+721 LDELKHKTSFEPNNS

-741 ENYFGKGTKR
+741 ENYFGKGSKR
-751 YKKAVRNLVRSL
+751 YKKAIRNLIRSL

-828 KYFQVFR
+828 KYFQIFR
-835 KLMWKGMIAISK
+835 KLMWKGMIAIAK
-847 HYEKILI
+847 HYEKIMI

-874 STLTKLKERF
+874 LTLTKLRQRF
-884 RPKKDMKKRDYLA
+884 RPKKDMKKREYLA
-897 LVDSLIQDAL
+897 LVDSLIQEAL

>member
-1 MESKEKKPKL
+1 MEKLDQIQFTPMEEKSKSCCLNFLLECLKPK
-11 EEMKKVEYSPVK
+11 K
-23 EENKKCSLDLLCKCF
+23 D
-38 KSEKNKDK
+38 KDK
-46 KYYIDKWRRYL
+46 KYYIEKWRIYL

-64 SKMNDPFM
+64 VRMNDPFI
-72 ILANIWAHK
+72 ILANMWAHK
-81 PVIKFLENVRINPN
+81 PVIKDLENVRINPN
-95 LIRKERIKT
+95 LIRKDRVKT
-104 LSNIIIRND
+104 LSNVIIRND

-120 LCSFIIFGDNELVD
+120 LCSFIIFGEDELVD
-134 ELLSFLCKSC
+134 ELLSFLYKSC
-144 YCSFFFAHRVIWFLK
+144 YCSFFFAHRVLWFLK
-159 SMLSNEDSQNE
+159 SMLNNEE
-170 LNNEMN
+170 VNNGINVEMN

-190 KSDTEKEKKNL
+190 KSDTENEKKEL

-210 IYTNY
+210 VFMNY
-215 NKGYFTDAIDLIDND
+215 NNKGYFTDCMDQSDGNND
-230 TEKTNETSF
+230 ITSDTTY
-239 NNTEQ
+239 NNNYGEH
-244 NIIKI
+244 NVIKI
-249 NIFTKYGYCTNDEE
+249 NIFTKYGYCTNHEE
-263 MIVKGGMNSIKQ
+263 MIVSGGMNSIKQ
-275 IDTND
+275 IDEND

-348 SIKDTKVYK
+348 SIKDTKVFK

-381 VRIKTQIINEEI
+381 VKIKTQVINEEI
-393 KTENNQNSLL
+393 KTENNKNSLL
-403 SSIESKRDMD
+403 SALDSKREFES
-413 KQNTKVK
+413 QNRTLK

-427 YLMSVDIAL
+427 YLMSVDISL

-442 RKSSNVK
+442 RKSQSQNKK
-449 EKGKISDKSDDEKFD
+449 ETEEKDKKFDKINEVMKRKKSDDSYQNNSILNQSINSD
-464 EIDKVLRRKKSEDL
+464 TSENRP
-478 KEQNEDK
+478 NE
-485 ESDKENDNDNKLNK
+485 KEN
-499 NKENKKDNKMDINII
+499 NII
-514 NIIDNN
+514 NDNN
-520 NNINKIN
+520 
-527 IKKEEAKKN
+527 
-536 KKDDF
+536 
-541 YSDIEVNYLSPDNN
+541 NN
-555 KNNIKKPRKRS
+555 KNNIKIFNNNELYKNSNLGVNIININNPKKKERKRS
-566 DSFEINAEFSES
+566 DSFEINADFSES
-578 SSSSDDNNNSG
+578 SSSPDENNSNTFN
-589 SFGSNINPLGQ
+589 SALYPLGLSQ
-600 KPNLFN
+600 NTSLFN
-606 KIRIGNYAQSNIN
+606 KISNYGQTNIN
-619 TFNILKKTQINN
+619 TFNILKKNQINN
-631 YSLVFGETLDSQES
+631 YSLVFGQTLETQEA

-707 NNAGIIEVCPNTIS
+707 NNAGIIEVCPNSIS

-736 LKVFY
+736 LKTFY
-741 ENYFGKGTKR
+741 ENYFGKGSKK

-828 KYFQVFR
+828 KYFQIFR
-835 KLMWKGMIAISK
+835 KLMWKGMLAIAK
-847 HYEKILI
+847 HYEKIMI

-874 STLTKLKERF
+874 ATLTKLRDRF
-884 RPKKDMKKRDYLA
+884 KPKKNMKKRDYLA
-897 LVDSLIQDAL
+897 FVDSLIQEAL

>member
-1 MESKEKKPKL
+1 MEKLDQIQFTPMEEKSKSCCLNFLLECLKPK
-11 EEMKKVEYSPVK
+11 K
-23 EENKKCSLDLLCKCF
+23 D
-38 KSEKNKDK
+38 KDK
-46 KYYIDKWRRYL
+46 KYYIEKWRIYL

-64 SKMNDPFM
+64 VRMNDPFI
-72 ILANIWAHK
+72 ILANMWAHK
-81 PVIKFLENVRINPN
+81 PVIKDLENVRINPN
-95 LIRKERIKT
+95 LIRKDRVKT
-104 LSNIIIRND
+104 LSNVIIRND

-120 LCSFIIFGDNELVD
+120 LCSFIIFGEDELVD
-134 ELLSFLCKSC
+134 ELLSFLYKSC
-144 YCSFFFAHRVIWFLK
+144 YCSFFFAHRVLWFLK
-159 SMLSNEDSQNE
+159 SMLNNEE
-170 LNNEMN
+170 VNNGINVEMN

-190 KSDTEKEKKNL
+190 KSDTENEKKEL

-210 IYTNY
+210 VFMNY
-215 NKGYFTDAIDLIDND
+215 NNKGYFTDCMDQSDGNND
-230 TEKTNETSF
+230 ITSDTTY
-239 NNTEQ
+239 NNNYGEH
-244 NIIKI
+244 NVIKI
-249 NIFTKYGYCTNDEE
+249 NIFTKYGYCTNHEE
-263 MIVKGGMNSIKQ
+263 MIVSGGMNSIKQ
-275 IDTND
+275 IDEND

-348 SIKDTKVYK
+348 SIKDTKVFK

-381 VRIKTQIINEEI
+381 VKIKTQVINEEI
-393 KTENNQNSLL
+393 KTENNKNSLL
-403 SSIESKRDMD
+403 SALDSKREFES
-413 KQNTKVK
+413 QNRTLK

-427 YLMSVDIAL
+427 YLMSVDISL

-442 RKSSNVK
+442 RKSQSQNKK
-449 EKGKISDKSDDEKFD
+449 ETEEKDKKFDKINEVMKRKKSDDSYQNNSILNQSINSD
-464 EIDKVLRRKKSEDL
+464 TSENR
-478 KEQNEDK
+478 QNE
-485 ESDKENDNDNKLNK
+485 KEN
-499 NKENKKDNKMDINII
+499 NII
-514 NIIDNN
+514 NDN
-520 NNINKIN
+520 
-527 IKKEEAKKN
+527 
-536 KKDDF
+536 
-541 YSDIEVNYLSPDNN
+541 NN
-555 KNNIKKPRKRS
+555 KNNIKIFNNNALYKDSNLGVNIININNPKKKERKRS
-566 DSFEINAEFSES
+566 DSFEINADFSES
-578 SSSSDDNNNSG
+578 SSSPDENNSNTFN
-589 SFGSNINPLGQ
+589 SALYPLGLSQ
-600 KPNLFN
+600 STSLFN
-606 KIRIGNYAQSNIN
+606 KISNYGQTNIN
-619 TFNILKKTQINN
+619 TFNILKKNQINN
-631 YSLVFGETLDSQES
+631 YSLVFGQTLETQEA

-707 NNAGIIEVCPNTIS
+707 NNAGIIEVCPNSIS

-736 LKVFY
+736 LKTFY
-741 ENYFGKGTKR
+741 ENYFGKGSKK

-828 KYFQVFR
+828 KYFQIFR
-835 KLMWKGMIAISK
+835 KLMWKGMLAIAK
-847 HYEKILI
+847 HYEKIMI

-874 STLTKLKERF
+874 ATLTKLRDRF
-884 RPKKDMKKRDYLA
+884 KPKKNMKKRDYLA
-897 LVDSLIQDAL
+897 FVDSLIQEAL

>member
-1 MESKEKKPKL
+1 MIDDMKSIQID
-11 EEMKKVEYSPVK
+11 EMKKVEFSSIK
-23 EENKKCSLDLLCKCF
+23 EENKICCLSNLIKCL

-46 KYYIDKWRRYL
+46 KFYIEKWRKYL

-64 SKMNDPFM
+64 SKMNDPFI

-81 PVIKFLENVRINPN
+81 PVIKYLESVRINPN
-95 LIRKERIKT
+95 LIRKERIKA

-120 LCSFIIFGDNELVD
+120 ICSFIIFGDNELVD

-159 SMLSNEDSQNE
+159 SMLSNEEIQNE
-170 LNNEMN
+170 SNIEMN

-190 KSDTEKEKKNL
+190 KSDTEKEKKEL

-210 IYTNY
+210 VYTNY
-215 NKGYFTDAIDLIDND
+215 NKGYFTDSVDSFDND
-230 TEKTNETSF
+230 NETTKETSF
-239 NNTEQ
+239 NNNLDP

-263 MIVKGGMNSIKQ
+263 MVVSGGMNSIKQ
-275 IDTND
+275 IDEND

-319 ITKINENLPY
+319 ISKINENLPY

-372 LEELCYEHN
+372 LEELCYEHH

-403 SSIESKRDMD
+403 SSIESKREIE
-413 KQNTKVK
+413 KQNKKVK

-427 YLMSVDIAL
+427 YLMSVDISL

-442 RKSSNVK
+442 RKTSNK
-449 EKGKISDKSDDEKFD
+449 IIKGKISDKSDDEKFN
-464 EIDKVLRRKKSEDL
+464 EIDEVLKRKKSED
-478 KEQNEDK
+478 KEENK
-485 ESDKENDNDNKLNK
+485 KIKENNEIKDNRE
-499 NKENKKDNKMDINII
+499 KENKKNDFYSNIEINII
-514 NIIDNN
+514 NSGNVM
-520 NNINKIN
+520 
-527 IKKEEAKKN
+527 KKE
-536 KKDDF
+536 
-541 YSDIEVNYLSPDNN
+541 
-555 KNNIKKPRKRS
+555 RKRS
-566 DSFEINAEFSES
+566 NSFEINAEFSES
-578 SSSSDDNNNSG
+578 SSSSDENNSS
-589 SFGSNINPLGQ
+589 SFGSTIHPLGP
-600 KPNLFN
+600 KPNLLN
-606 KIRIGNYAQSNIN
+606 KMKIANYSQSNIN
-619 TFNILKKTQINN
+619 TFNILKRNQINN
-631 YSLVFGETLDSQES
+631 YSLVFGETLASQEA

-707 NNAGIIEVCPNTIS
+707 NNAGIIEVCPNSVS
-721 LDELKHKTSFDPNNT
+721 LDELKHKISFDPNNS

-741 ENYFGKGTKR
+741 ENYFGKGSKK
-751 YKKAVRNLVRSL
+751 YKKAIRNLVRSL

-828 KYFQVFR
+828 KYFQIFR
-835 KLMWKGMIAISK
+835 KLMWKGMIAVSK
-847 HYEKILI
+847 HYEKIMI

-884 RPKKDMKKRDYLA
+884 RPKKDMKKREYLA
-897 LVDSLIQDAL
+897 LVDSLIQEAL

>member
-1 MESKEKKPKL
+1 MEKLDQIQFTPMEEKSKSCCLNFLLECLKPK
-11 EEMKKVEYSPVK
+11 K
-23 EENKKCSLDLLCKCF
+23 D
-38 KSEKNKDK
+38 KDK
-46 KYYIDKWRRYL
+46 KYYIEKWRIYL

-64 SKMNDPFM
+64 VRMNDPFI
-72 ILANIWAHK
+72 ILANMWAHK
-81 PVIKFLENVRINPN
+81 PVIKDLENVRINPN
-95 LIRKERIKT
+95 LIRKDRVKT
-104 LSNIIIRND
+104 LSNVIIRND

-120 LCSFIIFGDNELVD
+120 LCSFIIFGEDELVD
-134 ELLSFLCKSC
+134 ELLSFLYKSC
-144 YCSFFFAHRVIWFLK
+144 YCSFFFAHRVLWFLK
-159 SMLSNEDSQNE
+159 SMLNNEE
-170 LNNEMN
+170 VNNGINVEMN

-190 KSDTEKEKKNL
+190 KSDTENEKKEL

-210 IYTNY
+210 VFMNY
-215 NKGYFTDAIDLIDND
+215 NNKGYFNDCIDQSDGNND
-230 TEKTNETSF
+230 ITSDTTY
-239 NNTEQ
+239 NNNYGEH
-244 NIIKI
+244 NVIKI
-249 NIFTKYGYCTNDEE
+249 NIFTKYGYCTNHEE
-263 MIVKGGMNSIKQ
+263 MIVSGGMNSIKQ
-275 IDTND
+275 IDEND

-348 SIKDTKVYK
+348 SIKDTKVFK

-381 VRIKTQIINEEI
+381 VKIKTQVINEEI
-393 KTENNQNSLL
+393 KTENNKNSLL
-403 SSIESKRDMD
+403 SALDSKREFES
-413 KQNTKVK
+413 QNRTLK

-427 YLMSVDIAL
+427 YLMSVDISL

-442 RKSSNVK
+442 RKSQSQNKK
-449 EKGKISDKSDDEKFD
+449 ETEEKDKKFDKINEVMKRKKSDDSYQNNSILNQSINSD
-464 EIDKVLRRKKSEDL
+464 TSENRP
-478 KEQNEDK
+478 NE
-485 ESDKENDNDNKLNK
+485 KEN
-499 NKENKKDNKMDINII
+499 NII
-514 NIIDNN
+514 NDNN
-520 NNINKIN
+520 
-527 IKKEEAKKN
+527 
-536 KKDDF
+536 
-541 YSDIEVNYLSPDNN
+541 NN
-555 KNNIKKPRKRS
+555 KNNIKIFNNNELYKDSNLGVNIININNPKKKERKRS
-566 DSFEINAEFSES
+566 DSFEINADFSES
-578 SSSSDDNNNSG
+578 SSSPDENNSNTFN
-589 SFGSNINPLGQ
+589 SALYPLGLSQ
-600 KPNLFN
+600 NTSLFN
-606 KIRIGNYAQSNIN
+606 KISNYGQTNIN
-619 TFNILKKTQINN
+619 TFNILKKNQINN
-631 YSLVFGETLDSQES
+631 YSLVFGQTLETQEA

-707 NNAGIIEVCPNTIS
+707 NNAGIIEVCPNSIS

-736 LKVFY
+736 LKTFY
-741 ENYFGKGTKR
+741 ENYFGKGSKK

-828 KYFQVFR
+828 KYFQIFR
-835 KLMWKGMIAISK
+835 KLMWKGMLAIAK
-847 HYEKILI
+847 HYEKIMI

-874 STLTKLKERF
+874 ATLTKLRDRF
-884 RPKKDMKKRDYLA
+884 KPKKNMKKRDYLA
-897 LVDSLIQDAL
+897 FVDSLIQEAL

>member
-1 MESKEKKPKL
+1 MKTPKMESNKMLIYSPIKVEKKI
-11 EEMKKVEYSPVK
+11 
-23 EENKKCSLDLLCKCF
+23 CSFKDICKCF
-38 KSEKNKDK
+38 KSEKDKDK
-46 KYYIDKWRRYL
+46 KYYIEKWRKYL

-64 SKMNDPFM
+64 SKMNDPFI

-81 PVIKFLENVRINPN
+81 KVIKDLEKVRINPN
-95 LIRKERIKT
+95 LIRKERVKT

-159 SMLSNEDSQNE
+159 SMLANDENHNEM
-170 LNNEMN
+170 NNEMN
-176 NKISDIIHTIQTIF
+176 NKIANIIHTIQTIF
-190 KSDTEKEKKNL
+190 KSDTEKEKKEL
-201 KKYFIAGGD
+201 KNYFIAGGEV
-210 IYTNY
+210 YSNY
-215 NKGYFTDAIDLIDND
+215 NKGYFTDTVDLIDNENEI
-230 TEKTNETSF
+230 TTETSY
-239 NNTEQ
+239 NNSEQ

-249 NIFTKYGYCTNDEE
+249 NIFTKYGYCTNNEE
-263 MIVKGGMNSIKQ
+263 MVVSGGMNSIKN
-275 IDTND
+275 IDEND

-285 FLSNINFFDHLTN
+285 FLSNVNFFDHLTN

-310 MRQSELIKE
+310 IRQSELIKE
-319 ITKINENLPY
+319 ISKINENLPY

-381 VRIKTQIINEEI
+381 VKIKTQIINEEI

-403 SSIESKRDMD
+403 SSSESKRE
-413 KQNTKVK
+413 NNKVK

-442 RKSSNVK
+442 RKSSDYN
-449 EKGKISDKSDDEKFD
+449 DKDNNDKNDDEKFD
-464 EIDKVLRRKKSEDL
+464 KIDKVLKRKKSEDSINNSINMSINTNQ
-478 KEQNEDK
+478 KEKNE
-485 ESDKENDNDNKLNK
+485 ENNDII
-499 NKENKKDNKMDINII
+499 NKKDVIKEKNNDIYSNINVNII
-514 NIIDNN
+514 NIDTNT
-520 NNINKIN
+520 KT
-527 IKKEEAKKN
+527 KG
-536 KKDDF
+536 
-541 YSDIEVNYLSPDNN
+541 
-555 KNNIKKPRKRS
+555 RKRS

-578 SSSSDDNNNSG
+578 SSSSGEENSG
-589 SFGSNINPLGQ
+589 SNIHQLGPKPSLFSKISNYG
-600 KPNLFN
+600 
-606 KIRIGNYAQSNIN
+606 YSQSNIN
-619 TFNILKKTQINN
+619 TFNILKKNQINN
-631 YSLVFGETLDSQES
+631 YSLVFGETLSSQEA

-693 VDCYLYPYE
+693 VDVYLYPYE

-721 LDELKHKTSFDPNNT
+721 LDELKHKISFDPNNS

-741 ENYFGKGTKR
+741 ENYFGKGTKK
-751 YKKAVRNLVRSL
+751 YKKAVRNLIRSL

-802 APGGEF
+802 APGNEF

-813 KLTDEV
+813 KLTEEV
-819 IEVIGGINS
+819 IEVIGGVNS
-828 KYFQVFR
+828 KYFQIFR
-835 KLMWKGMIAISK
+835 KLMWKGMIAIAK
-847 HYEKILI
+847 HYQKIMI

-864 KKLECFKSGD
+864 KKLECFKNGD
-874 STLTKLKERF
+874 LTLTKLKERF
-884 RPKKDMKKRDYLA
+884 KPKNNMKKRDYLA
-897 LVDSLIQDAL
+897 LVDSLIQEAL

>member
-1 MESKEKKPKL
+1 MNDKMKLPKIENIKKL
-11 EEMKKVEYSPVK
+11 EFSPVK
-23 EENKKCSLDLLCKCF
+23 PENKKCSFSYLCKCF
-38 KSEKNKDK
+38 KSEKDKDQK
-46 KYYIDKWRRYL
+46 KYYIDKWRKYL

-64 SKMNDPFM
+64 EKMNDPFI

-81 PVIKFLENVRINPN
+81 PVIKYLENVRINPN

-159 SMLSNEDSQNE
+159 SMLSNEEVHNE
-170 LNNEMN
+170 SNIEMN
-176 NKISDIIHTIQTIF
+176 NRISDIIHTIQTIF
-190 KSDTEKEKKNL
+190 KSDSEKDKKEL
-201 KKYFIAGGD
+201 KKYFIAGGEVF
-210 IYTNY
+210 TNF
-215 NKGYFTDAIDLIDND
+215 NKGYFTDTVDLIDNSNEI
-230 TEKTNETSF
+230 TTETSY
-239 NNTEQ
+239 NNSES

-263 MIVKGGMNSIKQ
+263 MVVSGGMNSIKN
-275 IDTND
+275 IDEND

-337 KEIRNNLICHI
+337 REIRNNLICHI

-381 VRIKTQIINEEI
+381 VKIKTQILNETIRPET
-393 KTENNQNSLL
+393 KQSSLL
-403 SSIESKRDMD
+403 SSSESKRDID
-413 KQNTKVK
+413 NQNRKVK

-427 YLMSVDIAL
+427 YLMSVDISL

-442 RKSSNVK
+442 RKSSNFNNK
-449 EKGKISDKSDDEKFD
+449 NQKNDINDDVKFD
-464 EIDKVLRRKKSEDL
+464 IIDKVLKRKKSGDSLNNSTISDSNSNQKHQKEDN
-478 KEQNEDK
+478 KQVQEQN
-485 ESDKENDNDNKLNK
+485 SINNIENDKINIK
-499 NKENKKDNKMDINII
+499 NEKEKNNNIFSNLDVNII
-514 NIIDNN
+514 NIG
-520 NNINKIN
+520 KTQ
-527 IKKEEAKKN
+527 KN
-536 KKDDF
+536 Q
-541 YSDIEVNYLSPDNN
+541 
-555 KNNIKKPRKRS
+555 RKRS
-566 DSFEINAEFSES
+566 DSFDINADFSES
-578 SSSSDDNNNSG
+578 SSSSGEENSN
-589 SFGSNINPLGQ
+589 SFNSNIHPLGP
-600 KPNLFN
+600 KPSLFN
-606 KIRIGNYAQSNIN
+606 KISNYGQTNIN
-619 TFNILKKTQINN
+619 TFNILKKNQINN
-631 YSLVFGETLDSQES
+631 YSLVFGETLSSQET

-678 SQLINEFAQIFKIEE
+678 SQLINEFAQIFKIEN

-707 NNAGIIEVCPNTIS
+707 NNAGIIEVCPNSIS
-721 LDELKHKTSFDPNNT
+721 LDELKHKISFDPNNS

-741 ENYFGKGTKR
+741 ENYFGKGSKK
-751 YKKAVRNLVRSL
+751 YKKALRNLVRSL

-828 KYFQVFR
+828 KYFQIFR
-835 KLMWKGMIAISK
+835 KLMWKGMLAIAK
-847 HYEKILI
+847 HYEKIMI

-874 STLTKLKERF
+874 LSLAKLRERF
-884 RPKKDMKKRDYLA
+884 RPKKNMKTREYLA
-897 LVDSLIQDAL
+897 LVDELIQQAL

>member
-1 MESKEKKPKL
+1 MEKLDQIQFTPTEEKNKTCCLDFLLECLKPK
-11 EEMKKVEYSPVK
+11 K
-23 EENKKCSLDLLCKCF
+23 D
-38 KSEKNKDK
+38 KDK
-46 KYYIDKWRRYL
+46 KYYIEKWRIYL

-64 SKMNDPFM
+64 VKMNDPFI
-72 ILANIWAHK
+72 ILANMWAHK
-81 PVIKFLENVRINPN
+81 PVIKDLENVRINPN
-95 LIRKERIKT
+95 LIRKDRVNT
-104 LSNIIIRND
+104 LSNVIIRND

-120 LCSFIIFGDNELVD
+120 LCSFIIFGEDELVD
-134 ELLSFLCKSC
+134 ELLSFLYKSC
-144 YCSFFFAHRVIWFLK
+144 YCSFFFAHRVLWFLK
-159 SMLSNEDSQNE
+159 SMLSNEE
-170 LNNEMN
+170 VNNGINMEMN

-190 KSDTEKEKKNL
+190 KSDNESDKKEL
-201 KKYFIAGGD
+201 KKYYIAGGD
-210 IYTNY
+210 VYMNY
-215 NKGYFTDAIDLIDND
+215 DSKGYFTDCLENEINND
-230 TEKTNETSF
+230 ITADTTY
-239 NNTEQ
+239 NNSNNFGEH

-249 NIFTKYGYCTNDEE
+249 NIFTKYGYCTNHEE
-263 MIVKGGMNSIKQ
+263 MIVSGGMNSIKQ
-275 IDTND
+275 IDEND

-298 ICERIRFIDSPE
+298 ICESIRFIDSPE

-348 SIKDTKVYK
+348 SIKDTKVFK

-381 VRIKTQIINEEI
+381 VKIKTQVLNEEI
-393 KTENNQNSLL
+393 KSENNKNSLL
-403 SSIESKRDMD
+403 SALDSKREFES
-413 KQNTKVK
+413 QNRTLK

-427 YLMSVDIAL
+427 YLMSVDISL

-442 RKSSNVK
+442 RKS
-449 EKGKISDKSDDEKFD
+449 
-464 EIDKVLRRKKSEDL
+464 
-478 KEQNEDK
+478 QNT
-485 ESDKENDNDNKLNK
+485 NK
-499 NKENKKDNKMDINII
+499 NKEEEKDKKFEKINQVMKRKKSDDSFQNNNILNQSINSDISENNNKPNDKDNINNDNKNIINNNINNLKIFNSNELDNNSNLGVNII
-514 NIIDNN
+514 NINN
-520 NNINKIN
+520 P
-527 IKKEEAKKN
+527 KKK
-536 KKDDF
+536 
-541 YSDIEVNYLSPDNN
+541 V
-555 KNNIKKPRKRS
+555 RKLS
-566 DSFEINAEFSES
+566 DSFEINADFSES
-578 SSSSDDNNNSG
+578 SSSPDENNSNTFN
-589 SFGSNINPLGQ
+589 STLFPLGLNQ
-600 KPNLFN
+600 NTSLFN
-606 KIRIGNYAQSNIN
+606 KISNYGQTNIN
-619 TFNILKKTQINN
+619 TFNILKKNQINN
-631 YSLVFGETLDSQES
+631 YSLVFGQTLETQEA

-707 NNAGIIEVCPNTIS
+707 NNAGIIEVCPNSIS

-736 LKVFY
+736 LKTFY
-741 ENYFGKGTKR
+741 EKYFGKGTKK

-828 KYFQVFR
+828 KYFQIFR
-835 KLMWKGMIAISK
+835 KLMWKGMLAIAK
-847 HYEKILI
+847 HYEKIMI

-874 STLTKLKERF
+874 ATLTKLRDRF
-884 RPKKDMKKRDYLA
+884 KPKKNMKKRDYLA
-897 LVDSLIQDAL
+897 FVDSLIQEAL

>member
-1 MESKEKKPKL
+1 MKDIEKPQKIEDLKKIEFNPVKVEKKT
-11 EEMKKVEYSPVK
+11 
-23 EENKKCSLDLLCKCF
+23 CSLCNICNCL
-38 KSEKNKDK
+38 KSKKNKDK
-46 KYYIDKWRRYL
+46 KYYIDKWRKYL

-64 SKMNDPFM
+64 AKMNDPFI
-72 ILANIWAHK
+72 ILANLWAHK
-81 PVIKFLENVRINPN
+81 PVIKYLENVRINPN
-95 LIRKERIKT
+95 LIKKERIRT
-104 LSNIIIRND
+104 LSSIIIRND

-120 LCSFIIFGDNELVD
+120 LCSFIIFGDSELVD
-134 ELLSFLCKSC
+134 ELFSFLCKSC

-159 SMLSNEDSQNE
+159 SMLTNDEIQNE
-170 LNNEMN
+170 TNNEMN

-190 KSDTEKEKKNL
+190 KSDNEKEKKEL
-201 KKYFIAGGD
+201 KKYFIASGE

-215 NKGYFTDAIDLIDND
+215 SKGYFTDTIRLLD
-230 TEKTNETSF
+230 TENENIETNY
-239 NNTEQ
+239 NNIEQ

-249 NIFTKYGYCTNDEE
+249 NIFTKYGYCTNNEE
-263 MIVKGGMNSIKQ
+263 MIINDGMNSIKQ
-275 IDTND
+275 IDEND

-285 FLSNINFFDHLTN
+285 FLSNINFFDYLTN
-298 ICERIRFIDSPE
+298 ICERIRFIESPE
-310 MRQSELIKE
+310 IRQSELIKE

-329 NVYIPFSN
+329 NIYIPFSN

-357 TKERAPIILTFECFR
+357 TKERAPIMLTFECFR
-372 LEELCYEHN
+372 LEELCFEHN
-381 VRIKTQIINEEI
+381 VKVKTQILNEEI

-403 SSIESKRDMD
+403 SSSESKRDIN
-413 KQNTKVK
+413 KHNKKVK
-420 YHLDKMN
+420 YFLDKMN

-442 RKSSNVK
+442 RKSSTLNNKNKINVNNNND
-449 EKGKISDKSDDEKFD
+449 DKKF
-464 EIDKVLRRKKSEDL
+464 EQIDKVIKKKKFLSEDISMNDIINTNTNK
-478 KEQNEDK
+478 KEK
-485 ESDKENDNDNKLNK
+485 I
-499 NKENKKDNKMDINII
+499 KDNKNFKNSI
-514 NIIDNN
+514 NIIDTN
-520 NNINKIN
+520 NNIKI
-527 IKKEEAKKN
+527 ES
-536 KKDDF
+536 D
-541 YSDIEVNYLSPDNN
+541 SDIDSNTDKNSP
-555 KNNIKKPRKRS
+555 KKLRERKLS
-566 DSFEINAEFSES
+566 DSFEMNIDFEELN
-578 SSSSDDNNNSG
+578 SSSDENNSKINTLDQKTG
-589 SFGSNINPLGQ
+589 LLNKDNSSNQNNIN
-600 KPNLFN
+600 N
-606 KIRIGNYAQSNIN
+606 
-619 TFNILKKTQINN
+619 FNILNKNQINN
-631 YSLVFGETLDSQES
+631 YNLVFGETLDSQEA

-659 KVCKVLIKSGED
+659 KVCKVLVKSGED

-678 SQLINEFAQIFKIEE
+678 SQLINEFAQIFKIEN

-707 NNAGIIEVCPNTIS
+707 NNAGIIEVCPNSIS
-721 LDELKHKTSFDPNNT
+721 LDELKQKTSFDSNNT

-741 ENYFGKGTKR
+741 ENYFGKGS
-751 YKKAVRNLVRSL
+751 KKYQKAIRNLVRSL

-808 EKAPF
+808 ENAPF

-828 KYFQVFR
+828 KYFQIFR
-835 KLMWKGMIAISK
+835 KLMWKGILAIAK
-847 HYEKILI
+847 HYEKIMI

-874 STLTKLKERF
+874 STLSKLRQRF
-884 RPKKDMKKRDYLA
+884 RPKKNMKKRDYLA
-897 LVDSLIQDAL
+897 LVDSLIQEAL

>member
-1 MESKEKKPKL
+1 MEKLDQIQFTPMEEKSKSCCLNFLLECLKPK
-11 EEMKKVEYSPVK
+11 K
-23 EENKKCSLDLLCKCF
+23 D
-38 KSEKNKDK
+38 KDK
-46 KYYIDKWRRYL
+46 KYYIEKWRIYL

-64 SKMNDPFM
+64 VRMNDPFI
-72 ILANIWAHK
+72 ILANMWAHK
-81 PVIKFLENVRINPN
+81 PVIKDLENVRINPN
-95 LIRKERIKT
+95 LIRKDRVKT
-104 LSNIIIRND
+104 LSNVIIRND

-120 LCSFIIFGDNELVD
+120 LCSFIIFGEDELVD
-134 ELLSFLCKSC
+134 ELLSFLYKSC
-144 YCSFFFAHRVIWFLK
+144 YCSFFFAHRVLWFLK
-159 SMLSNEDSQNE
+159 SMLNNEE
-170 LNNEMN
+170 VNNGINVEMN

-190 KSDTEKEKKNL
+190 KSDTENEKKEL

-210 IYTNY
+210 VFMNY
-215 NKGYFTDAIDLIDND
+215 NNKGYFTDCMDQSDGNND
-230 TEKTNETSF
+230 ITSDTTY
-239 NNTEQ
+239 NNNYGEH
-244 NIIKI
+244 NVIKI
-249 NIFTKYGYCTNDEE
+249 NIFTKYGYCTNHEE
-263 MIVKGGMNSIKQ
+263 MIVSGGMNSIKQ
-275 IDTND
+275 IDEND

-348 SIKDTKVYK
+348 SIKDTKVFK

-381 VRIKTQIINEEI
+381 VKIKTQVINEEI
-393 KTENNQNSLL
+393 KTENNKNSLL
-403 SSIESKRDMD
+403 SALDSKREFES
-413 KQNTKVK
+413 QNRTLK

-427 YLMSVDIAL
+427 YLMSVDISL

-442 RKSSNVK
+442 RKSQSQNKK
-449 EKGKISDKSDDEKFD
+449 ETEEKDKKFDKINEVMKRKKSDDSYQNNSILNQSINSD
-464 EIDKVLRRKKSEDL
+464 TSENRP
-478 KEQNEDK
+478 NE
-485 ESDKENDNDNKLNK
+485 KEN
-499 NKENKKDNKMDINII
+499 NII
-514 NIIDNN
+514 NDNN
-520 NNINKIN
+520 
-527 IKKEEAKKN
+527 
-536 KKDDF
+536 
-541 YSDIEVNYLSPDNN
+541 NN
-555 KNNIKKPRKRS
+555 KNNIKIFHNNELYKDSNLGVNIININNPKKKERKRS
-566 DSFEINAEFSES
+566 DSFEINADFSES
-578 SSSSDDNNNSG
+578 SSSPDENNSNTFN
-589 SFGSNINPLGQ
+589 SALYPLGLSQ
-600 KPNLFN
+600 NTSLFN
-606 KIRIGNYAQSNIN
+606 KISNYGQTNIN
-619 TFNILKKTQINN
+619 TFNILKKNQINN
-631 YSLVFGETLDSQES
+631 YSLVFGQTLETQEA

-707 NNAGIIEVCPNTIS
+707 NNAGIIEVCPNSIS

-736 LKVFY
+736 LKTFY
-741 ENYFGKGTKR
+741 ENYFGKGSKK

-828 KYFQVFR
+828 KYFQIFR
-835 KLMWKGMIAISK
+835 KLMWKGMLAIAK
-847 HYEKILI
+847 HYEKIMI

-874 STLTKLKERF
+874 ATLTKLRDRF
-884 RPKKDMKKRDYLA
+884 KPKKNMKKRDYLA
-897 LVDSLIQDAL
+897 FVDSLIQEAL

>member
-1 MESKEKKPKL
+1 MEKLDQIQFTPMEEKSKSCCLNFLLECLKPK
-11 EEMKKVEYSPVK
+11 K
-23 EENKKCSLDLLCKCF
+23 D
-38 KSEKNKDK
+38 KDK
-46 KYYIDKWRRYL
+46 KYYIEKWRIYL

-64 SKMNDPFM
+64 VRMNDPFI
-72 ILANIWAHK
+72 ILANMWAHK
-81 PVIKFLENVRINPN
+81 PVIKDLENVRINPN
-95 LIRKERIKT
+95 LIRKDRVKT
-104 LSNIIIRND
+104 LSNVIIRND

-120 LCSFIIFGDNELVD
+120 LCSFIIFGEDELVD
-134 ELLSFLCKSC
+134 ELLSFLYKSC
-144 YCSFFFAHRVIWFLK
+144 YCSFFFAHRVLWFLK
-159 SMLSNEDSQNE
+159 SMLNNEE
-170 LNNEMN
+170 VNNGINVEMN

-190 KSDTEKEKKNL
+190 KSDKENEKKEL

-210 IYTNY
+210 VFMNY
-215 NKGYFTDAIDLIDND
+215 NNKGYFTDCMDQSDGNND
-230 TEKTNETSF
+230 ITSDTTY
-239 NNTEQ
+239 NNNYGEH
-244 NIIKI
+244 NVIKI
-249 NIFTKYGYCTNDEE
+249 NIFTKYGYCTNHEE
-263 MIVKGGMNSIKQ
+263 MIVSGGMNSIKQ
-275 IDTND
+275 IDEND

-348 SIKDTKVYK
+348 SIKDTKVFK

-381 VRIKTQIINEEI
+381 VKIKTQVINEEI
-393 KTENNQNSLL
+393 KTENNKNSLL
-403 SSIESKRDMD
+403 SALDSKREFES
-413 KQNTKVK
+413 QNRTLK

-427 YLMSVDIAL
+427 YLMSVDISL

-442 RKSSNVK
+442 RKSQSQNKK
-449 EKGKISDKSDDEKFD
+449 ETEEKDKKFDKINEVMKRKKSDDSYQNNSILNQSINSD
-464 EIDKVLRRKKSEDL
+464 TSENRP
-478 KEQNEDK
+478 NE
-485 ESDKENDNDNKLNK
+485 KEN
-499 NKENKKDNKMDINII
+499 NII
-514 NIIDNN
+514 NDNN
-520 NNINKIN
+520 
-527 IKKEEAKKN
+527 
-536 KKDDF
+536 
-541 YSDIEVNYLSPDNN
+541 NN
-555 KNNIKKPRKRS
+555 KNNIKIFNNNELYKDSNLGVNIININNPKKKERKRS
-566 DSFEINAEFSES
+566 DSFEINADFSES
-578 SSSSDDNNNSG
+578 SSSPDENNSNTFN
-589 SFGSNINPLGQ
+589 SALYPLGLSQ
-600 KPNLFN
+600 NTSLFN
-606 KIRIGNYAQSNIN
+606 KISNYGQTNIN
-619 TFNILKKTQINN
+619 TFNILKKNQINN
-631 YSLVFGETLDSQES
+631 YSLVFGQTLETQEA

-707 NNAGIIEVCPNTIS
+707 NNAGIIEVCPNSIS

-736 LKVFY
+736 LKTFY
-741 ENYFGKGTKR
+741 ENYFGKGSKK
-751 YKKAVRNLVRSL
+751 YKKAVRNLVRAL

-828 KYFQVFR
+828 KYFQIFR
-835 KLMWKGMIAISK
+835 KLMWKGMLAIAK
-847 HYEKILI
+847 HYEKIMI

-874 STLTKLKERF
+874 ATLTKLRDRF
-884 RPKKDMKKRDYLA
+884 KPKKNMKKRDYLA
-897 LVDSLIQDAL
+897 FVDSLIQEAL